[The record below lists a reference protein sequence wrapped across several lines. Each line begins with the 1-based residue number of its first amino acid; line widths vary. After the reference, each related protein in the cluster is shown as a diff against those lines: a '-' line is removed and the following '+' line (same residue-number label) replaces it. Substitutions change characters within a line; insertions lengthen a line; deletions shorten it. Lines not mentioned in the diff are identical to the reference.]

1 MMAAAGCGSATAA
14 AIGGQVG
21 TAAPRGRFPGRPWS
35 SRSRLRSEKRWQ
47 LDRSGAEADDVTNA
61 GGPRPTSLVLS
72 LNEDQSH
79 LRLLGIESNHKS
91 LAEAG
96 YSSSGSEEGDDFT
109 GFESDRKGYKGPV
122 RSRHNPSKSDP
133 VQTKSKRI
141 REKPSLVVT
150 PKETEG
156 SPTPEEDA
164 PSSQEVH
171 CAIPPHAV
179 PSKDGRKGSKNKHSN
194 PAKEKR
200 PAKNGVALTPRI
212 TIKLVAKKTV
222 RKEKGGHLKSVE
234 KLKVKGLHFQSK
246 ANDVK
251 GDQISSAHV
260 KLKTETQ
267 ADEAQHL
274 NGTEDEG
281 GGGAIPARRRGR
293 SASKITEP
301 CVQSGAKIGEV
312 DDQKSEGGIKSTGKQ
327 DIALE
332 SGNAAPKT
340 DIKKFKRKER
350 TTEVSTEVNKL
361 VIRRSR
367 TTNPPSETH
376 EGLVTESKNQ
386 SNEKVCLAESLLEV
400 SRIEEAKPPPRKSK
414 RKQSK
419 AHQEE
424 KMVTEIHVP
433 LATEPK
439 KPIVESNDGLAFKND
454 DDIIGIPSFKLI
466 KIRNPKL
473 EGSSR
478 SDSKG
483 SSRKKKRSKFVWTLT
498 LVKGKIKDT
507 QVQGSGNTVKGTEK
521 QRSTTELDKDS
532 LFEPSVIKSVENP
545 EEREAT
551 SFTTSRDAEHTH
563 NEKSS
568 KKKTKETLSL
578 EEKSSLH
585 VEVGQVT
592 QPHPEE
598 ATQTDCGDTVA
609 KVVPP
614 LQIKKVSSPGKPK
627 RSKPS
632 FLIHQTSPAPEEK
645 KILVNTKDSSEI
657 LEENVFLSDTNA
669 VPTPKARRRRLAK
682 MSTPR
687 KKRGSH
693 KPWTTH
699 KHKLQSSP
707 NVEHPSD
714 VPASEAEPQINE
726 VLKTDEVETSVSKPR
741 RRRSSS
747 VPVRKRPGKTQ
758 MLPEPTE
765 SPNTELAPSEP
776 QTEVST
782 LSVVSKPRRRNST
795 LSIRNKSKIP
805 TSSETPVI
813 EMAPFEQQTEEVS
826 TLSVVSKPRRRTSS
840 LSIRKK
846 SRKTPSS
853 ETPITEMAPFEP
865 QTEEVSTLSVVS
877 KPRSASSLSIRK
889 KSRKTPTS
897 SETQITEM
905 APFEPQTEE
914 VSTLSVVSKPRSAS
928 SLSIRKK
935 SRKTPTSSE
944 TPITEM
950 APFEPQTEEVSTL
963 SVVSKPRSASS
974 LSIKKKSRK
983 TPTSSETPITE
994 MAPFEPQT
1002 EEVSTLSVVSK
1013 PRSASSLSIRKK
1025 SRKTPTSSE
1034 TPITEMAPFEPQ
1046 TEEVSTLSVVSKPRR
1061 ASSLSIRK
1069 KSRKTPTSS
1078 ETPITEMAPFEPQT
1092 EEVSTLS
1099 VVSKPRSASSLS
1111 IRKKSRKTPTSSET
1125 PITEMAPFEPQTEEV
1140 STLSV
1145 VSKPRRASSL
1155 SIRKKSRKTPTSSET
1170 PITEMAPFEPQT
1182 EEISTLSVVSKSRR
1196 RRNLSLSIRKKSK
1209 TSTSSATPNIEV
1221 ARSETLTLADTQP
1234 VVKVDQET
1242 QSIESGKVL
1251 LLEPPVIEKT
1261 EPRRHRSLFK
1271 HGKKKQRALIGQ
1283 RQKQTQR
1290 PRGRKSDESK
1300 SPESKVPETVEEVDL
1315 KEVFSP
1321 EAASIPAR
1329 SKLIGILKT
1338 KYRRK
1343 KVPNSRLQFLGTK
1356 RPRARP
1362 KTLSK
1367 QVEVDLA
1374 QHILEEQDIQDTVD
1388 DEPQSDAFD
1397 EQHGKSKYLKNI
1409 KHFIMPVV
1417 SVRSSRVIKT
1427 PQRFMDDA
1435 GMSVLPRRNSPK
1447 KGQLFGLHPRT
1458 GRKREDG
1465 TGRELTPDL
1474 PVDEEEF
1481 LNEAQLDVDMFSTQ
1495 ELEQETT
1502 DVSDCLSSG
1511 KPSGKR
1517 KSLLRNPS
1525 FKWHVPGESGEEV
1538 YTLDKTLQSKYETL
1552 LLSKEFQIAS
1562 DQSTESQEVQKKR
1575 PCRFNKQTSH
1585 LNMYKRLKKLQPG
1598 LPKKRRKN
1606 VMTDGVCNTLQSSV
1620 HMLAEGLDDEVKSI
1634 CLKKHTTITA
1644 PSKPKSKQG
1653 KSKLKIEDLD
1663 SPGVVRKVS
1672 VCVRTMNSKFLTF
1685 QYGEREELTE
1695 EDKTN
1700 AENVIAEARKL
1711 EPQELHLNMIAEP
1724 DRAAAEE
1731 KGATQRVRFT
1741 GANKRM
1747 FNLLKKAK
1755 VQLNKIDQQKQLKSS
1770 GLLSGPAGS
1779 RDAAGKR
1786 QRRKP
1791 KEQLEPV
1798 ASNMTDPPL
1807 SQEFRRAG
1815 GPRIKHVCRAAA
1827 VVLGQPRALVPE
1839 DMIPRLS
1846 ALPLHERTG
1855 ISPSGKNQGGRSP
1868 SGPDSPGLPDQ
1879 KVTKVRKS
1887 GAGFAKQKSL
1897 GPFGLRSRRCGI
1909 CKGCNH
1915 EEDCGECMNCLD
1927 KPKFGGPNTK
1937 RQCCIYKRCDQIEDR
1952 KARRLSGKFPGGP
1965 GNRRRHS
1972 LSVGQSSNEEVDGME
1987 VGDSQSP
1994 SVRKQPRRCVKP
2006 RSYFDLL
2013 DYDSDLEIT
2022 VGSNSASPGRRRGPG
2037 PRIQDFVSL
2046 DGFLG
2051 DLSDDGLRHRRLHH
2065 RVPPCRRKT
2074 DKNPMEQMPPSVLAA
2089 LANGFD
2095 QREREPSEPTHKIG
2109 VDFKEDCDLQNV
2121 WMMGGLSILTSVPIM
2136 PPCVCLLCASKGQQE
2151 QMLYCQVCCDP
2162 FHRFCL
2168 EATDRPSEENWC
2180 CRRCK
2185 CCHICGR
2192 KNKHS
2197 KPLLECDRCQNCY
2210 HPSCLGPNYPKP
2222 NRRRKAWV
2230 CMTCIRCKSCGVTPG
2245 KSWDTEWNHDKGL
2258 CPDCTKLHD
2267 QGNYCPICFK
2277 CYEDSDY
2284 DSQMMQCATCNHWV
2298 HAKCEDLTGDLYEIL
2313 SSLPESVAYSCRP
2326 CSQSQPSPWREL
2338 LHMELRAGV
2347 EKVLACL
2354 LTSTLT
2360 QHLITCS
2367 QCVTLVDPDSGAE
2380 GQPACDLRAVGKKFD
2395 KGLYTTLKSFHEDV
2409 VQVVRRRLDQEES
2422 LPEDERPT
2430 AVARSYY
2437 LKLLEEVFNW
2447 FNSQDP
2453 KVWDPRSKD
2462 LPIGMLSH
2470 AVQPPT
2476 TEHVYAQWR
2485 EREELRSR
2493 APLGSLQTENV
2504 PRLEV
2509 KQEEVPH
2516 PTTPLISEPT
2526 RGLHFRKNR
2535 AFRLN
2540 KLKGKRGRAGRQSM
2554 SEGRPFKSEGRLS
2567 KADLDTGWSK
2577 DDGRQCSLC
2586 QKYGDAKSNEAGRL
2600 LYLGQNEW
2608 AHINCSMWSAEVFEE
2623 DNGSLMHVH
2632 SAVARGR
2639 FMRCER
2645 CNHTGATVG
2654 CCLTS
2659 CQSNYHF
2666 MCARSRNCVF
2676 QDDKK
2681 VYCYKHR
2688 DLISDKIITGQGFE
2702 VNRRMYVDFDGISLR
2717 RKFLTGLEPENI
2729 NLMIGSLQI
2738 EKLGMLTELS
2748 AKQGKLFPVGYRCSR
2763 WYWSTVNPLRRCKYT
2778 CTIREVRPPVPEK
2791 PAEEMPDKGEN
2802 STIAHSPCAQ
2812 SESDAQEVDVAH
2824 SRPTTP
2830 SFSAPLP
2837 KPDQG
2842 ARPKIRRPAGGL
2854 FRPLPSPGATKSKPH
2869 HILTISDLEE
2879 TRRPR
2884 RHSPHSQ
2891 TRRDMSSP
2899 PLGSPTGSGLI
2910 TLRTGGSMHP
2920 KASVPTSPLFPLG
2933 ATDIL
2938 LTSPSARPVGGRS
2951 ASSARCPGNMTHST
2965 SGLFPQ
2971 PPWEDSVG
2979 SFPCLSLSPTVQHS
2993 PRPRLSFDLNQSD
3006 SVEVPHNFLASPEP
3020 EDNPA
3025 PNSASP
3031 LRGSF
3036 TQFHEDSDV
3045 ALVSELKTELEIE
3058 ETLVNE
3064 GVAMNCGAQI
3074 DVEGDDNQEEFWE
3087 PEVRKRKTR
3096 TALTRSAASTR
3107 QDWGNTSSDEDMEH
3121 YFDFSHTVV
3130 SRTGARDPPQAPAS
3144 PSSRSIP
3151 QLDGV
3156 DDGTESDAS
3165 VTTTDGAQK
3174 LKSASQVQNPAQTH
3188 APPEVK
3194 ITTNGLSADPG
3205 SPVPDQSPLSNPFK
3219 STTRVFLPATKP
3231 PPAYRPHDPSKAFNA
3246 TQLARTELDSVTLAP
3261 TEILP
3266 EARRP
3271 AAVDPS
3277 TTYSPADVNTT
3288 PLQLYTFPTP
3298 VEQKNSVPS
3307 LDSHKPVLIA
3317 PLQGTLLDFVHTKVP
3332 DTVYPEDL
3340 FQVSGLDF
3348 VPGAPLVLES
3358 CDPPSPSTC
3367 FTELLPV
3374 QVDAPME
3381 THQPQ
3386 DPKDL
3391 FLDSN
3396 SGHFVSPTDG
3406 SAIYMNHLTES
3417 SRDPSLSSSQG
3428 TLLEL
3433 LQPSSLISSD
3443 FPNPSVAQ
3451 MNPLQMSPSVQSS
3464 LPGFNTSRPPLSSI
3478 SLQPLTSSQGS
3489 TVLPPMETFCTKL
3502 SAPIPDSALPHLS
3515 SQIDPILSATSSV
3528 RLPSYGSVSLP
3539 IFSTQSQAMVSTA
3552 ITIVSSS
3559 PSVSS
3564 LSDALSTQCHPMLS
3578 SLQHSSAPVMING
3591 YSSTSLQKEAAM
3603 GHTISINFSTPR
3615 PPLEPQQPVLTQG
3628 LPGHAILTVK
3638 EVGGPNVDPTP
3649 HVLLVNRLG
3658 QIFVKNPESN
3668 TFQLPSQSCPS
3679 YNCVTQIAS
3688 LLQSNALSATLAAA
3702 GTMSTPVTGT
3712 AMPTHVPRMA
3722 TPVVQ
3727 NPGTI
3732 TQLLTHNSNGTVA
3745 ATAVKKPRKN
3755 ASVSADG
3762 AIPGMKKPRKKKEPS
3777 TTSKREKSDKAAD
3790 LFEFAGQ
3797 DGSSSMTK
3805 TESAQAIINQAMAS
3819 NYTPNRTGPRILS
3832 PSTFRNNP
3840 SLKSVVLPPGL
3851 LIEPEL
3857 AAPTLSVSTPR
3868 PSRAHVRM
3876 KRVSSLSD
3884 RIGATKKSKTDF
3896 LEPEPPSAK
3905 EDLSVPKDSFAAVS
3919 SRAGGVRIKTPTVKG
3934 VLDLDK
3940 LKEEHLSDSECTRPG
3955 PWDRLS
3961 IPRFGGDM
3969 GKQNWDTVGRSALT
3983 DWNKYSGAVSCSDD
3997 ELLPSDED
4005 DECPPSRDQPHL
4017 RFEIKSDDGFSVEAD
4032 SIEVAWRAVIDCVQE
4047 ARAGAR
4053 LRQLSF
4059 SGMTGVRMLGLLHDT
4074 VVFLVEQLQG
4084 ARRCHSHA
4092 FRFFK
4097 QISQEE
4103 DLPVNPSGC
4112 ARSEVYLRKSTFD
4125 MFNFLA
4131 SQHRQLPDINPYD
4144 EEEDEVPL
4152 KSTRRATSLEL
4163 PMAMRFRHLERT
4175 SKEAVGVYRSA
4186 IHGRGLFCKR
4196 NIDAQEMVIEYA
4208 GIVIRSVLTDKRE
4221 KYYDGKG
4228 IGCYMFRIDD
4238 FDVVDATMHG
4248 NAARF
4253 INHSCEPNCY
4263 SRVIN
4268 VEGQKHIVI
4277 FALRKI
4283 YRGEELTYDYK
4294 FPIEDPASKLNC
4306 NCGARKCRRFLN

>member
-1 MMAAAGCGSATAA
+1 
-14 AIGGQVG
+14 
-21 TAAPRGRFPGRPWS
+21 
-35 SRSRLRSEKRWQ
+35 
-47 LDRSGAEADDVTNA
+47 
-61 GGPRPTSLVLS
+61 
-72 LNEDQSH
+72 
-79 LRLLGIESNHKS
+79 
-91 LAEAG
+91 
-96 YSSSGSEEGDDFT
+96 
-109 GFESDRKGYKGPV
+109 
-122 RSRHNPSKSDP
+122 
-133 VQTKSKRI
+133 
-141 REKPSLVVT
+141 
-150 PKETEG
+150 
-156 SPTPEEDA
+156 
-164 PSSQEVH
+164 
-171 CAIPPHAV
+171 
-179 PSKDGRKGSKNKHSN
+179 
-194 PAKEKR
+194 
-200 PAKNGVALTPRI
+200 
-212 TIKLVAKKTV
+212 
-222 RKEKGGHLKSVE
+222 
-234 KLKVKGLHFQSK
+234 
-246 ANDVK
+246 
-251 GDQISSAHV
+251 
-260 KLKTETQ
+260 
-267 ADEAQHL
+267 
-274 NGTEDEG
+274 
-281 GGGAIPARRRGR
+281 
-293 SASKITEP
+293 
-301 CVQSGAKIGEV
+301 
-312 DDQKSEGGIKSTGKQ
+312 
-327 DIALE
+327 
-332 SGNAAPKT
+332 
-340 DIKKFKRKER
+340 
-350 TTEVSTEVNKL
+350 
-361 VIRRSR
+361 
-367 TTNPPSETH
+367 
-376 EGLVTESKNQ
+376 
-386 SNEKVCLAESLLEV
+386 
-400 SRIEEAKPPPRKSK
+400 
-414 RKQSK
+414 
-419 AHQEE
+419 
-424 KMVTEIHVP
+424 
-433 LATEPK
+433 
-439 KPIVESNDGLAFKND
+439 
-454 DDIIGIPSFKLI
+454 
-466 KIRNPKL
+466 
-473 EGSSR
+473 
-478 SDSKG
+478 
-483 SSRKKKRSKFVWTLT
+483 
-498 LVKGKIKDT
+498 
-507 QVQGSGNTVKGTEK
+507 
-521 QRSTTELDKDS
+521 
-532 LFEPSVIKSVENP
+532 
-545 EEREAT
+545 
-551 SFTTSRDAEHTH
+551 
-563 NEKSS
+563 
-568 KKKTKETLSL
+568 
-578 EEKSSLH
+578 
-585 VEVGQVT
+585 
-592 QPHPEE
+592 
-598 ATQTDCGDTVA
+598 
-609 KVVPP
+609 
-614 LQIKKVSSPGKPK
+614 
-627 RSKPS
+627 
-632 FLIHQTSPAPEEK
+632 
-645 KILVNTKDSSEI
+645 
-657 LEENVFLSDTNA
+657 
-669 VPTPKARRRRLAK
+669 
-682 MSTPR
+682 
-687 KKRGSH
+687 
-693 KPWTTH
+693 
-699 KHKLQSSP
+699 
-707 NVEHPSD
+707 
-714 VPASEAEPQINE
+714 
-726 VLKTDEVETSVSKPR
+726 
-741 RRRSSS
+741 
-747 VPVRKRPGKTQ
+747 

-776 QTEVST
+776 QTEKVST
-782 LSVVSKPRRRNST
+782 LSVSKPRRRNPS
-795 LSIRNKSKIP
+795 LSIRKKSKTP
-805 TSSETPVI
+805 TSSETPNT
-813 EMAPFEQQTEEVS
+813 EMAPFEPQTEEFSTLSVSKPRRRTSSLSIRKKSRKTPTSSETPNTEMAPSEQQTEEVS

-846 SRKTPSS
+846 S
-853 ETPITEMAPFEP
+853 
-865 QTEEVSTLSVVS
+865 
-877 KPRSASSLSIRK
+877 
-889 KSRKTPTS
+889 
-897 SETQITEM
+897 
-905 APFEPQTEE
+905 
-914 VSTLSVVSKPRSAS
+914 
-928 SLSIRKK
+928 
-935 SRKTPTSSE
+935 KTPTSSE
-944 TPITEM
+944 TPNTEM
-950 APFEPQTEEVSTL
+950 AP
-963 SVVSKPRSASS
+963 SK
-974 LSIKKKSRK
+974 
-983 TPTSSETPITE
+983 
-994 MAPFEPQT
+994 Q
-1002 EEVSTLSVVSK
+1002 
-1013 PRSASSLSIRKK
+1013 
-1025 SRKTPTSSE
+1025 
-1034 TPITEMAPFEPQ
+1034 Q

-1061 ASSLSIRK
+1061 RTSSLSIRK
-1069 KSRKTPTSS
+1069 KSKTPTSS
-1078 ETPITEMAPFEPQT
+1078 ETPNTEMAP
-1092 EEVSTLS
+1092 
-1099 VVSKPRSASSLS
+1099 
-1111 IRKKSRKTPTSSET
+1111 SEQ
-1125 PITEMAPFEPQTEEV
+1125 QTEEV

-1145 VSKPRRASSL
+1145 VSKPRRRTSSL
-1155 SIRKKSRKTPTSSET
+1155 SIRKKSKTPISSET
-1170 PITEMAPFEPQT
+1170 PNIEFARTEQQT
-1182 EEISTLSVVSKSRR
+1182 EISTLSVVSKSRR
-1196 RRNLSLSIRKKSK
+1196 RRHFSFSIRKKSK
-1209 TSTSSATPNIEV
+1209 TPTSSETPNIEL
-1221 ARSETLTLADTQP
+1221 AQSEPVTLADTQP
-1234 VVKVDQET
+1234 AVKVEPET
-1242 QSIESGKVL
+1242 QPIESGKVL

-1261 EPRRHRSLFK
+1261 EPCRHRSLFK
-1271 HGKKKQRALIGQ
+1271 HGKKKRRALIGQ
-1283 RQKQTQR
+1283 RQKQRQR
-1290 PRGRKSDESK
+1290 SSGRKSDESK
-1300 SPESKVPETVEEVDL
+1300 SSESKVPETVEEVDL
-1315 KEVFSP
+1315 KEVSSP
-1321 EAASIPAR
+1321 EAASTPAS

-1343 KVPNSRLQFLGTK
+1343 KVPNSSLQFLGTK

-1367 QVEVDLA
+1367 QVEMDLA
-1374 QHILEEQDIQDTVD
+1374 KQILEEQDIKDTVD
-1388 DEPQSDAFD
+1388 DEPPSDASD
-1397 EQHGKSKYLKNI
+1397 DQHGKSKYLKNI

-1465 TGRELTPDL
+1465 TGREFTPDL
-1474 PVDEEEF
+1474 PIDEEEF
-1481 LNEAQLDVDMFSTQ
+1481 LNEAQLDVDLFSTQ
-1495 ELEQETT
+1495 ELKQETT

-1511 KPSGKR
+1511 KQSGKR
-1517 KSLLRNPS
+1517 KTLLRNPS

-1538 YTLDKTLQSKYETL
+1538 YTLDKTLQSEYETL

-1562 DQSTESQEVQKKR
+1562 DPSTNPQEVQKKKR
-1575 PCRFNKQTSH
+1575 PFKFNKQASH
-1585 LNMYKRLKKLQPG
+1585 LKMYNRLKKLQPG
-1598 LPKKRRKN
+1598 LPKRRRKN

-1620 HMLAEGLDDEVKSI
+1620 HVLAEGLDDEVKSI
-1634 CLKKHTTITA
+1634 CLKKRPTITA

-1685 QYGEREELTE
+1685 QYGEHEELTE
-1695 EDKTN
+1695 EDKTK
-1700 AENVIAEARKL
+1700 AENVISEAGKL
-1711 EPQELHLNMIAEP
+1711 EPQELHLDMIAEA
-1724 DRAAAEE
+1724 DRATAEE
-1731 KGATQRVRFT
+1731 KGATQRVCFT

-1770 GLLSGPAGS
+1770 GLLSGPAGF

-1791 KEQLEPV
+1791 KEQLEPA

-1855 ISPSGKNQGGRSP
+1855 ISPSGKNQGGRSL
-1868 SGPDSPGLPDQ
+1868 SGPDSPVLPDQ

-1909 CKGCNH
+1909 CNGCNH

-1952 KARRLSGKFPGGP
+1952 KARRLSGKFPRAP
-1965 GNRRRHS
+1965 VKRRRHC
-1972 LSVGQSSNEEVDGME
+1972 LSVVQSSNEVDGME

-2051 DLSDDGLRHRRLHH
+2051 DLSDDGVRHRRLHH
-2065 RVPPCRRKT
+2065 RVPPGRRKT
-2074 DKNPMEQMPPSVLAA
+2074 DKNPLEQTPPSVLAA

-2151 QMLYCQVCCDP
+2151 QMLYCQVCCEP

-2168 EATDRPSEENWC
+2168 EPTERPSEENKENWC

-2222 NRRRKAWV
+2222 NKRRKAWV

-2326 CSQSQPSPWREL
+2326 CSQSQPSAWREL

-2360 QHLITCS
+2360 QHLIACS
-2367 QCVTLVDPDSGAE
+2367 QCVTQVDPDSGAE

-2395 KGLYTTLKSFHEDV
+2395 KGLYTTLKSFHKDV

-2430 AVARSYY
+2430 ALARSYY

-2493 APLGSLQTENV
+2493 APLGTLQTEKI
-2504 PRLEV
+2504 PHLEV

-2516 PTTPLISEPT
+2516 PITPLTTEPT

-2540 KLKGKRGRAGRQSM
+2540 KLKGKRGRAGRPV
-2554 SEGRPFKSEGRLS
+2554 SEGRPSKSEGRLS
-2567 KADLDTGWSK
+2567 KADQDTGWSK

-2688 DLISDKIITGQGFE
+2688 DLISGKIITGQGFE

-2729 NLMIGSLQI
+2729 NLMIGSLRI

-2879 TRRPR
+2879 TRRPH

-2899 PLGSPTGSGLI
+2899 PLGSPTAPGLI
-2910 TLRTGGSMHP
+2910 TLRTGGSMHT

-2938 LTSPSARPVGGRS
+2938 LTSPSARPAGGRS
-2951 ASSARCPGNMTHST
+2951 ASSARCPST

-2979 SFPCLSLSPTVQHS
+2979 SFPSPGLSLSPNIQHS

-3025 PNSASP
+3025 PNSISP

-3036 TQFHEDSDV
+3036 IPFHENSDV
-3045 ALVSELKTELEIE
+3045 AMGSELKTELEIE

-3074 DVEGDDNQEEFWE
+3074 DVESDDNQEEFWE

-3096 TALTRSAASTR
+3096 KALTRSAASAR
-3107 QDWGNTSSDEDMEH
+3107 QDWGSTSSDEDMEH

-3130 SRTGARDPPQAPAS
+3130 SRTFSRDPPQAPAS

-3165 VTTTDGAQK
+3165 MTTTDGAQK
-3174 LKSASQVQNPAQTH
+3174 LMSASQVQNPAQTQDV
-3188 APPEVK
+3188 PPEVEM
-3194 ITTNGLSADPG
+3194 TTNGLGADSG
-3205 SPVPDQSPLSNPFK
+3205 SPVPDQSPISNPLK
-3219 STTRVFLPATKP
+3219 STTRVVLPATKP
-3231 PPAYRPHDPSKAFNA
+3231 PPAYRLHDPPKAFNA
-3246 TQLARTELDSVTLAP
+3246 TQLAGTELDSVTLAS
-3261 TEILP
+3261 TEISP

-3271 AAVDPS
+3271 TAVDSS

-3298 VEQKNSVPS
+3298 LEQQNSIPS
-3307 LDSHKPVLIA
+3307 LEAHEPVLIA
-3317 PLQGTLLDFVHTKVP
+3317 PLQGTLPDFVHTNMP

-3340 FQVSGLDF
+3340 FQGSGLDF
-3348 VPGAPLVLES
+3348 AHGAPLVLER

-3367 FTELLPV
+3367 FTELVSV

-3386 DPKDL
+3386 DAKNL

-3417 SRDPSLSSSQG
+3417 SGDPSLSSSQD

-3443 FPNPSVAQ
+3443 FPNPSVAP
-3451 MNPLQMSPSVQSS
+3451 MNPLQMSSSVLSS
-3464 LPGFNTSRPPLSSI
+3464 LPGFNPSRPPLTSI
-3478 SLQPLTSSQGS
+3478 SLKPLASSQGS

-3502 SAPIPDSALPHLS
+3502 SAPIPGSAIPHLS
-3515 SQIDPILSATSSV
+3515 SQIDPILSATSSIS
-3528 RLPSYGSVSLP
+3528 LPSYGSVSLP
-3539 IFSTQSQAMVSTA
+3539 ILSTQSQAMVSTA

-3559 PSVSS
+3559 SSICS
-3564 LSDALSTQCHPMLS
+3564 LSDSLSTQCHPMLS
-3578 SLQHSSAPVMING
+3578 SLQPSSAPVMING
-3591 YSSTSLQKEAAM
+3591 YSSTSLQKEATM

-3615 PPLEPQQPVLTQG
+3615 PPLEPQQTLLPQG

-3668 TFQLPSQSCPS
+3668 TFQLPSQSSPS

-3702 GTMSTPVTGT
+3702 GTMSTPGTGT

-3727 NPGTI
+3727 NPATI

-3755 ASVSADG
+3755 ASASADS
-3762 AIPGMKKPRKKKEPS
+3762 ATPGMKKPRKKKEPS
-3777 TTSKREKSDKAAD
+3777 TSRKKKSDKATD

-3851 LIEPEL
+3851 LIEPEP
-3857 AAPTLSVSTPR
+3857 AATTLSVSTPR
-3868 PSRAHVRM
+3868 PPRAHVRM

-3896 LEPEPPSAK
+3896 LEPEPPSYK

-3940 LKEEHLSDSECTRPG
+3940 LKEEHLSDSESTRPG

-3961 IPRFGGDM
+3961 IPRFGGDT
-3969 GKQNWDTVGRSALT
+3969 GKQQNWDTVGRSALT

-4059 SGMTGVRMLGLLHDT
+4059 SGMTGTHMLGLLHDT

-4084 ARRCHSHA
+4084 AHRCHSHA

>member
-14 AIGGQVG
+14 AIGAQGG

-47 LDRSGAEADDVTNA
+47 LGRSGTEADDATN
-61 GGPRPTSLVLS
+61 GGPRPSSLALS

-79 LRLLGIESNHKS
+79 LRLLGIEANHKS
-91 LAEAG
+91 LGEAG
-96 YSSSGSEEGDDFT
+96 YSSSGSEEVRAQIAAGGDDFR
-109 GFESDRKGYKGPV
+109 GFESDSKGYKGPL
-122 RSRHNPSKSDP
+122 RSRHNPSKSDA
-133 VQTKSKRI
+133 VKTKSKRI
-141 REKPSLVVT
+141 RDKPPLIV
-150 PKETEG
+150 
-156 SPTPEEDA
+156 SPEDPEETSTSKEDSR
-164 PSSQEVH
+164 SSQELH
-171 CAIPPHAV
+171 STISPDSGI
-179 PSKDGRKGSKNKHSN
+179 SKEARKGSKNKQSN
-194 PAKEKR
+194 PAKERR
-200 PAKNGVALTPRI
+200 PAKNGSPSTPRI

-222 RKEKGGHLKSVE
+222 RKEKGERQKSLE
-234 KLKVKGLHFQSK
+234 KLKIKGFQILSK
-246 ANDVK
+246 DKKVD
-251 GDQISSAHV
+251 GDQLSSAHV
-260 KLKTETQ
+260 KLKAETQ

-301 CVQSGAKIGEV
+301 SVQSGAKVDV
-312 DDQKSEGGIKSTGKQ
+312 DDQKSVCGRKSTRNQ
-327 DIALE
+327 EIALE
-332 SGNAAPKT
+332 SGNTEPKT
-340 DIKKFKRKER
+340 DVKKFKRKDRKTEIQ
-350 TTEVSTEVNKL
+350 TTEESTEVNKL

-367 TTNPPSETH
+367 TKSRSKTDGT
-376 EGLVTESKNQ
+376 LVTESENQ
-386 SNEKVCLAESLLEV
+386 SNDKVCLAESLLEV
-400 SRIEEAKPPPRKSK
+400 SRIEEAQSTSRKS
-414 RKQSK
+414 RHKQSK
-419 AHQEE
+419 KVHQE
-424 KMVTEIHVP
+424 KMVNEIHIP
-433 LATEPK
+433 LPTEPE
-439 KPIVESNDGLAFKND
+439 KPVVEFSDGLAFEND

-466 KIRNPKL
+466 KVRNPKL
-473 EGSSR
+473 EGSSWP
-478 SDSKG
+478 DSKG

-498 LVKGKIKDT
+498 LVKGKSDDT
-507 QVQGSGNTVKGTEK
+507 LVKGSVNTVKPTER
-521 QRSTTELDKDS
+521 QENTTEVDKAS
-532 LFEPSVIKSVENP
+532 LSESSEIKSVDNT
-545 EEREAT
+545 EEKVVT
-551 SFTTSRDAEHTH
+551 GDTTAGDAELKHLD
-563 NEKSS
+563 ELSS
-568 KKKTKETLSL
+568 IKKAAEILPV
-578 EEKSSLH
+578 EEKSIHH
-585 VEVGQVT
+585 VEEVT
-592 QPHPEE
+592 PQHPE
-598 ATQTDCGDTVA
+598 ATTHIDNGDTVA

-632 FLIHQTSPAPEEK
+632 FLIRQASLSPKVKEVEV
-645 KILVNTKDSSEI
+645 IMNDSGEGLEGTK
-657 LEENVFLSDTNA
+657 LSDAKA
-669 VPTPKARRRRLAK
+669 VPIPKARRRPAK
-682 MSTPR
+682 ISTPR

-693 KPWTTH
+693 KPWTSH
-699 KHKLQSSP
+699 KRKLKLSP
-707 NVEHPSD
+707 NPKDLSEEAPG
-714 VPASEAEPQINE
+714 EAEPHLEE
-726 VLKTDEVETSVSKPR
+726 VLKTEVLK
-741 RRRSSS
+741 
-747 VPVRKRPGKTQ
+747 G
-758 MLPEPTE
+758 
-765 SPNTELAPSEP
+765 
-776 QTEVST
+776 EVST
-782 LSVVSKPRRRNST
+782 LSVVSKPRRTSNLSSKKRSGKT
-795 LSIRNKSKIP
+795 LVLSEP
-805 TSSETPVI
+805 AETPNI
-813 EMAPFEQQTEEVS
+813 EMAPSEPQTLVS
-826 TLSVVSKPRRRTSS
+826 TLSVVSKSRRR
-840 LSIRKK
+840 RN
-846 SRKTPSS
+846 
-853 ETPITEMAPFEP
+853 
-865 QTEEVSTLSVVS
+865 
-877 KPRSASSLSIRK
+877 SSLSIRK
-889 KSRKTPTS
+889 KSRKTPTF
-897 SETQITEM
+897 SEPAEIPNTEL
-905 APFEPQTEE
+905 APLEP
-914 VSTLSVVSKPRSAS
+914 V
-928 SLSIRKK
+928 
-935 SRKTPTSSE
+935 
-944 TPITEM
+944 
-950 APFEPQTEEVSTL
+950 
-963 SVVSKPRSASS
+963 
-974 LSIKKKSRK
+974 
-983 TPTSSETPITE
+983 
-994 MAPFEPQT
+994 
-1002 EEVSTLSVVSK
+1002 
-1013 PRSASSLSIRKK
+1013 
-1025 SRKTPTSSE
+1025 
-1034 TPITEMAPFEPQ
+1034 
-1046 TEEVSTLSVVSKPRR
+1046 
-1061 ASSLSIRK
+1061 
-1069 KSRKTPTSS
+1069 
-1078 ETPITEMAPFEPQT
+1078 
-1092 EEVSTLS
+1092 
-1099 VVSKPRSASSLS
+1099 
-1111 IRKKSRKTPTSSET
+1111 
-1125 PITEMAPFEPQTEEV
+1125 
-1140 STLSV
+1140 
-1145 VSKPRRASSL
+1145 
-1155 SIRKKSRKTPTSSET
+1155 
-1170 PITEMAPFEPQT
+1170 
-1182 EEISTLSVVSKSRR
+1182 
-1196 RRNLSLSIRKKSK
+1196 
-1209 TSTSSATPNIEV
+1209 
-1221 ARSETLTLADTQP
+1221 ADTQLE
-1234 VVKVDQET
+1234 VKVEPET
-1242 QSIESGKVL
+1242 QPIDSGETPVL
-1251 LLEPPVIEKT
+1251 ELPVNTQPEAC
-1261 EPRRHRSLFK
+1261 PLRSLVK
-1271 HGKKKQRALIGQ
+1271 NVKKKRRTLIGQ
-1283 RQKQTQR
+1283 RQKQRQR
-1290 PRGRKSDESK
+1290 HRERKSDESK
-1300 SPESKVPETVEEVDL
+1300 SPEGTLTEVVEKVDL
-1315 KEVFSP
+1315 KEVPFT
-1321 EAASIPAR
+1321 EAGSKPAS

-1343 KVPNSRLQFLGTK
+1343 KVPNSSLHFLGSK
-1356 RPRARP
+1356 RPRPRP

-1367 QVEVDLA
+1367 QVEIDVTKPV
-1374 QHILEEQDIQDTVD
+1374 LEEQEEKGPM
-1388 DEPQSDAFD
+1388 DEEIHSDAFED
-1397 EQHGKSKYLKNI
+1397 QPGKSKYLKNI

-1417 SVRSSRVIKT
+1417 SARSSRVIKT

-1435 GMSVLPRRNSPK
+1435 GMSVLPRRNSLK
-1447 KGQLFGLHPRT
+1447 KGQLFGLNPRT
-1458 GRKREDG
+1458 GKKREDG

-1474 PVDEEEF
+1474 PINDDDF
-1481 LNEAQLDVDMFSTQ
+1481 LSEAQLDVDLFSTQ

-1502 DVSDCLSSG
+1502 VVTDTLSSE
-1511 KPSGKR
+1511 KQSGKR

-1538 YTLDKTLQSKYETL
+1538 YTLDKTLQSEYETL
-1552 LLSKEFQIAS
+1552 LLSKEFQMAS
-1562 DQSTESQEVQKKR
+1562 DPSTDPRKVQKKKK
-1575 PCRFNKQTSH
+1575 PYKFNKQTSH
-1585 LNMYKRLKKLQPG
+1585 LKMYKRLKKLQPG
-1598 LPKKRRKN
+1598 LPRKKRKN
-1606 VMTDGVCNTLQSSV
+1606 LMLDGVCNSLQSSV
-1620 HMLAEGLDDEVKSI
+1620 DVLAEGLDDEVKSI
-1634 CLKKHTTITA
+1634 CLKKRPIITA
-1644 PSKPKSKQG
+1644 PSKLKSKQG

-1672 VCVRTMNSKFLTF
+1672 VCVRTMNSKFLTL
-1685 QYGEREELTE
+1685 QYGEQEALTE
-1695 EDKTN
+1695 EDKIN
-1700 AENVIAEARKL
+1700 AASLLAAEKL
-1711 EPQELHLNMIAEP
+1711 EPQELDLDTIAEA
-1724 DRAAAEE
+1724 DRVVAEE
-1731 KGATQRVRFT
+1731 KGASQRVRLT

-1747 FNLLKKAK
+1747 FNLLRKAK
-1755 VQLNKIDQQKQLKSS
+1755 VQLIKIDQQKQLKSS
-1770 GLLSGPAGS
+1770 GLLSGGAGS
-1779 RDAAGKR
+1779 REAAGKR
-1786 QRRKP
+1786 RRRKP
-1791 KEQLEPV
+1791 KEQLEPAALNV
-1798 ASNMTDPPL
+1798 INPPH

-1855 ISPSGKNQGGRSP
+1855 ISPSGTNQGGRFP

-1915 EEDCGECMNCLD
+1915 EVDCGECMNCLD

-1937 RQCCIYKRCDQIEDR
+1937 RQCCIFKRCDQIEER
-1952 KARRLSGKFPGGP
+1952 KARRLSGKFSKGP
-1965 GNRRRHS
+1965 GKRRRHS
-1972 LSVGQSSNEEVDGME
+1972 VSGGQSSNEDVDGME
-1987 VGDSQSP
+1987 AGDSQSP
-1994 SVRKQPRRCVKP
+1994 SVRKQPRRLVKP

-2022 VGSNSASPGRRRGPG
+2022 VGSNFSSPGRRRGPG
-2037 PRIQDFVSL
+2037 PRSQDFVSL

-2051 DLSDDGLRHRRLHH
+2051 DLSDDGTRQRRLHH
-2065 RVPPCRRKT
+2065 RVPPARRKT
-2074 DKNPMEQMPPSVLAA
+2074 DKVVMADKAGVLHWPQQSHPSQAQRRPTGLWGGGVDSWLDDDDQGEGESQGLLAEQLLLLQMMQFPSQPQSDQELSSSYPEDQGSPHPWGQLTCTGALMGWLRNPLEQTPPSVLAA

-2095 QREREPSEPTHKIG
+2095 QREREPSEPTHKIR
-2109 VDFKEDCDLQNV
+2109 VDFKEDCNIQNV
-2121 WMMGGLSILTSVPIM
+2121 WSMGGLSILTSVPLM
-2136 PPCVCLLCASKGQQE
+2136 PPCVCLLCASKGQHE
-2151 QMLYCQVCCDP
+2151 QMLYCQVCCEP

-2168 EATDRPSEENWC
+2168 DPTERPSEEHKENWC

-2185 CCHICGR
+2185 CCHVCGR

-2222 NRRRKAWV
+2222 NKRKKAWV

-2245 KSWDTEWNHDKGL
+2245 KSWDTEWNHEKGL

-2277 CYEDSDY
+2277 CYEDNDY

-2298 HAKCEDLTGDLYEIL
+2298 HAKCEDLTDDLYEIL
-2313 SSLPESVAYSCRP
+2313 SSLPESVVYSCRP
-2326 CSQSQPSPWREL
+2326 CSQSQPSSWREL

-2360 QHLITCS
+2360 QHLVACP
-2367 QCVTLVDPDSGAE
+2367 QCVTQVDPDSGVE
-2380 GQPACDLRAVGKKFD
+2380 GRPACDLRAVGKKFD

-2409 VQVVRRRLDQEES
+2409 VQVVRRRLEQEES
-2422 LPEDERPT
+2422 GAEHERPT
-2430 AVARSYY
+2430 ALARSYY

-2453 KVWDPRSKD
+2453 KVWDPRYKD

-2470 AVQPPT
+2470 AIQPPN

-2485 EREELRSR
+2485 EREEVRSR
-2493 APLGSLQTENV
+2493 APLGTLQTGNV

-2516 PTTPLISEPT
+2516 PTTPLTTELS

-2535 AFRLN
+2535 ALRLN
-2540 KLKGKRGRAGRQSM
+2540 KLKGRKGRAGRPS
-2554 SEGRPFKSEGRLS
+2554 KSEGWQS
-2567 KADLDTGWSK
+2567 KADVDTGWSK

-2608 AHINCSMWSAEVFEE
+2608 AHVNCSMWSAEVFEE
-2623 DNGSLMHVH
+2623 ENGSLMHVH

-2688 DLISDKIITGQGFE
+2688 DLISGKIITGQGFE
-2702 VNRRMYVDFDGISLR
+2702 VNRRVYVDFEGISLR

-2729 NLMIGSLQI
+2729 NLMIGSLLI
-2738 EKLGMLTELS
+2738 EKLGILTELS
-2748 AKQGKLFPVGYRCSR
+2748 AKRGKLFPVGYQCSR

-2791 PAEEMPDKGEN
+2791 PVEEMPDQGQN
-2802 STIAHSPCAQ
+2802 STIAHSPCPQ
-2812 SESDAQEVDVAH
+2812 SESEAQEVDIAQ

-2830 SFSAPLP
+2830 SFLAPLP
-2837 KPDQG
+2837 KLEQG
-2842 ARPKIRRPAGGL
+2842 ARPKIRRPAGGM
-2854 FRPLPSPGATKSKPH
+2854 FRPLPSPGTAKSKPH

-2891 TRRDMSSP
+2891 TRRDMSSS
-2899 PLGSPTGSGLI
+2899 PLGTPTGIGPI
-2910 TLRTGGSMHP
+2910 TLRAGCSMHP
-2920 KASVPTSPLFPLG
+2920 KASVPTSSLFPLG
-2933 ATDIL
+2933 ATDNL
-2938 LTSPSARPVGGRS
+2938 LNSPSVRSVGGRS
-2951 ASSARCPGNMTHST
+2951 ASSARCPGNIMTHTT
-2965 SGLFPQ
+2965 SGLFPHA
-2971 PPWEDSVG
+2971 PWEDSVG
-2979 SFPCLSLSPTVQHS
+2979 SFPSSGLSLSPTIQHS

-3020 EDNPA
+3020 EDNA
-3025 PNSASP
+3025 AANGNSP
-3031 LRGSF
+3031 LRDAVGPQKSEF
-3036 TQFHEDSDV
+3036 PFPPIHEDSDM
-3045 ALVSELKTELEIE
+3045 AMGSDLKTELEIE

-3074 DVEGDDNQEEFWE
+3074 DVEGEENQEEFWGRE
-3087 PEVRKRKTR
+3087 SEVRKRRTR
-3096 TALTRSAASTR
+3096 SAMTRSAASAR

-3121 YFDFSHTVV
+3121 YFDFSRTVV
-3130 SRTGARDPPQAPAS
+3130 SRTVAQAPSS
-3144 PSSRSIP
+3144 PSSRPIP

-3165 VTTTDGAQK
+3165 VTTTDGAPKRKNARQTPNP
-3174 LKSASQVQNPAQTH
+3174 VQMLDIL
-3188 APPEVK
+3188 PE
-3194 ITTNGLSADPG
+3194 IEMTSNGLSAV
-3205 SPVPDQSPLSNPFK
+3205 SESLVPEASPLSHSSNY
-3219 STTRVFLPATKP
+3219 SARDVFSITKP
-3231 PPAYRPHDPSKAFNA
+3231 PPSYVCQN
-3246 TQLARTELDSVTLAP
+3246 P
-3261 TEILP
+3261 TEISP
-3266 EARRP
+3266 EAQRP
-3271 AAVDPS
+3271 ALVGPS
-3277 TTYSPADVNTT
+3277 PTYNPMDGNSV
-3288 PLQLYTFPTP
+3288 PLQLYNFPTSCL
-3298 VEQKNSVPS
+3298 QQQNSTPQFETQEPI
-3307 LDSHKPVLIA
+3307 LTA
-3317 PLQGTLLDFVHTKVP
+3317 PLQGTLPDITDTKAPVP
-3332 DTVYPEDL
+3332 VYPEDL
-3340 FQVSGLDF
+3340 FQGSGLDF
-3348 VPGAPLVLES
+3348 PSGAPLVLER
-3358 CDPPSPSTC
+3358 CDPPSPSAC
-3367 FTELLPV
+3367 FTELVPV
-3374 QVDAPME
+3374 QEDTPIE
-3381 THQPQ
+3381 THRRQA
-3386 DPKDL
+3386 PKDL

-3406 SAIYMNHLTES
+3406 PAIYMNHLTES
-3417 SRDPSLSSSQG
+3417 SGDPSLTDSVSSNQD

-3443 FPNPSVAQ
+3443 FPNPCVAPTD
-3451 MNPLQMSPSVQSS
+3451 PLRISHSVQSS
-3464 LPGFNTSRPPLSSI
+3464 LPGFNPSVPPLTTI
-3478 SLQPLTSSQGS
+3478 SLQPLTSQGS
-3489 TVLPPMETFCTKL
+3489 TVLPPMETFCSKL
-3502 SAPIPDSALPHLS
+3502 SAPIPGSAIPPLS
-3515 SQIDPILSATSSV
+3515 SNLASQIDPILSATSSV
-3528 RLPSYGSVSLP
+3528 SLPSYGSVSLP

-3552 ITIVSSS
+3552 ITIVSSC
-3559 PSVSS
+3559 PSISS
-3564 LSDALSTQCHPMLS
+3564 LSDALSTQCQPMLS
-3578 SLQHSSAPVMING
+3578 SLQPSSTPVMVNG
-3591 YSSTSLQKEAAM
+3591 YSSSVQKEATT

-3615 PPLEPQQPVLTQG
+3615 PPLEPQHPLLPQA

-3702 GTMSTPVTGT
+3702 GTMSTTAPGS
-3712 AMPTHVPRMA
+3712 AMPTHVPRLI

-3727 NPGTI
+3727 NPATI
-3732 TQLLTHNSNGTVA
+3732 TQLLTHNNNGTVA
-3745 ATAVKKPRKN
+3745 LTAVKKPRKN
-3755 ASVSADG
+3755 TRGSADG
-3762 AIPGMKKPRKKKEPS
+3762 AIPEMKKSRKKKEPS
-3777 TTSKREKSDKAAD
+3777 TTPRKKKSNKATD
-3790 LFEFAGQ
+3790 MFEFAGQ
-3797 DGSSSMTK
+3797 DGNSNMTK
-3805 TESAQAIINQAMAS
+3805 AESAQAIINQAMAS

-3851 LIEPEL
+3851 LFEPEP
-3857 AAPTLSVSTPR
+3857 AAAVLPGSTPR
-3868 PSRAHVRM
+3868 PPRTHVRM
-3876 KRVSSLSD
+3876 KRVSSFSD
-3884 RIGATKKSKTDF
+3884 RVGATKKAKTDF
-3896 LEPEPPSAK
+3896 LEPELPSAM
-3905 EDLSVPKDSFAAVS
+3905 EDLPVPKASSVPVS

-3940 LKEEHLSDSECTRPG
+3940 LKDEHLSDSESTRPG

-3961 IPRFGGDM
+3961 IPRGGVDM
-3969 GKQNWDTVGRSALT
+3969 GKQQNWDTVGRSALT

-3997 ELLPSDED
+3997 ELPPSEDDE
-4005 DECPPSRDQPHL
+4005 DECPPHQDQPHL

-4032 SIEVAWRAVIDCVQE
+4032 SIEVAWRVVMDGVQE

-4053 LRQLSF
+4053 LKQLAF
-4059 SGMTGVRMLGLLHDT
+4059 SGMTGARMLGLLHDA

-4084 ARRCHSHA
+4084 ARRCNGHA

-4097 QISQEE
+4097 QVSHED

>member
-1 MMAAAGCGSATAA
+1 MAAAGCGSATAA

-35 SRSRLRSEKRWQ
+35 SRSRLRSERRWQ
-47 LDRSGAEADDVTNA
+47 LDRSGAEADDVTNT

-96 YSSSGSEEGDDFT
+96 YSSSGSEE
-109 GFESDRKGYKGPV
+109 V
-122 RSRHNPSKSDP
+122 RAQIAAGVSIFLLLLSSK
-133 VQTKSKRI
+133 
-141 REKPSLVVT
+141 
-150 PKETEG
+150 
-156 SPTPEEDA
+156 
-164 PSSQEVH
+164 
-171 CAIPPHAV
+171 
-179 PSKDGRKGSKNKHSN
+179 
-194 PAKEKR
+194 
-200 PAKNGVALTPRI
+200 
-212 TIKLVAKKTV
+212 
-222 RKEKGGHLKSVE
+222 
-234 KLKVKGLHFQSK
+234 
-246 ANDVK
+246 
-251 GDQISSAHV
+251 
-260 KLKTETQ
+260 
-267 ADEAQHL
+267 
-274 NGTEDEG
+274 
-281 GGGAIPARRRGR
+281 
-293 SASKITEP
+293 
-301 CVQSGAKIGEV
+301 
-312 DDQKSEGGIKSTGKQ
+312 
-327 DIALE
+327 
-332 SGNAAPKT
+332 
-340 DIKKFKRKER
+340 
-350 TTEVSTEVNKL
+350 
-361 VIRRSR
+361 
-367 TTNPPSETH
+367 PPS
-376 EGLVTESKNQ
+376 
-386 SNEKVCLAESLLEV
+386 
-400 SRIEEAKPPPRKSK
+400 RKSR

-424 KMVTEIHVP
+424 KIVTEIHVP
-433 LATEPK
+433 LATEPE

-498 LVKGKIKDT
+498 LVKGKRKDT

-521 QRSTTELDKDS
+521 
-532 LFEPSVIKSVENP
+532 
-545 EEREAT
+545 
-551 SFTTSRDAEHTH
+551 
-563 NEKSS
+563 
-568 KKKTKETLSL
+568 
-578 EEKSSLH
+578 
-585 VEVGQVT
+585 
-592 QPHPEE
+592 
-598 ATQTDCGDTVA
+598 
-609 KVVPP
+609 
-614 LQIKKVSSPGKPK
+614 
-627 RSKPS
+627 
-632 FLIHQTSPAPEEK
+632 
-645 KILVNTKDSSEI
+645 
-657 LEENVFLSDTNA
+657 
-669 VPTPKARRRRLAK
+669 
-682 MSTPR
+682 
-687 KKRGSH
+687 
-693 KPWTTH
+693 
-699 KHKLQSSP
+699 
-707 NVEHPSD
+707 
-714 VPASEAEPQINE
+714 
-726 VLKTDEVETSVSKPR
+726 
-741 RRRSSS
+741 
-747 VPVRKRPGKTQ
+747 
-758 MLPEPTE
+758 
-765 SPNTELAPSEP
+765 
-776 QTEVST
+776 
-782 LSVVSKPRRRNST
+782 
-795 LSIRNKSKIP
+795 
-805 TSSETPVI
+805 
-813 EMAPFEQQTEEVS
+813 
-826 TLSVVSKPRRRTSS
+826 
-840 LSIRKK
+840 
-846 SRKTPSS
+846 
-853 ETPITEMAPFEP
+853 
-865 QTEEVSTLSVVS
+865 
-877 KPRSASSLSIRK
+877 
-889 KSRKTPTS
+889 
-897 SETQITEM
+897 
-905 APFEPQTEE
+905 
-914 VSTLSVVSKPRSAS
+914 
-928 SLSIRKK
+928 
-935 SRKTPTSSE
+935 
-944 TPITEM
+944 
-950 APFEPQTEEVSTL
+950 
-963 SVVSKPRSASS
+963 
-974 LSIKKKSRK
+974 
-983 TPTSSETPITE
+983 
-994 MAPFEPQT
+994 
-1002 EEVSTLSVVSK
+1002 
-1013 PRSASSLSIRKK
+1013 
-1025 SRKTPTSSE
+1025 
-1034 TPITEMAPFEPQ
+1034 
-1046 TEEVSTLSVVSKPRR
+1046 
-1061 ASSLSIRK
+1061 
-1069 KSRKTPTSS
+1069 
-1078 ETPITEMAPFEPQT
+1078 
-1092 EEVSTLS
+1092 
-1099 VVSKPRSASSLS
+1099 
-1111 IRKKSRKTPTSSET
+1111 
-1125 PITEMAPFEPQTEEV
+1125 
-1140 STLSV
+1140 
-1145 VSKPRRASSL
+1145 
-1155 SIRKKSRKTPTSSET
+1155 
-1170 PITEMAPFEPQT
+1170 
-1182 EEISTLSVVSKSRR
+1182 
-1196 RRNLSLSIRKKSK
+1196 
-1209 TSTSSATPNIEV
+1209 
-1221 ARSETLTLADTQP
+1221 
-1234 VVKVDQET
+1234 
-1242 QSIESGKVL
+1242 
-1251 LLEPPVIEKT
+1251 
-1261 EPRRHRSLFK
+1261 
-1271 HGKKKQRALIGQ
+1271 
-1283 RQKQTQR
+1283 
-1290 PRGRKSDESK
+1290 
-1300 SPESKVPETVEEVDL
+1300 
-1315 KEVFSP
+1315 
-1321 EAASIPAR
+1321 
-1329 SKLIGILKT
+1329 
-1338 KYRRK
+1338 RK
-1343 KVPNSRLQFLGTK
+1343 KVPNSSLQFLGTK

-1362 KTLSK
+1362 NTLSK
-1367 QVEVDLA
+1367 QVEMDLN
-1374 QHILEEQDIQDTVD
+1374 QQILEEQDIQDTVD
-1388 DEPQSDAFD
+1388 DEPQSDTFD
-1397 EQHGKSKYLKNI
+1397 DQHGKSKYLKNI

-1417 SVRSSRVIKT
+1417 SARSSRVIKT

-1474 PVDEEEF
+1474 PIDDEEF
-1481 LNEAQLDVDMFSTQ
+1481 LNEAQLDVDLFSTQ

-1502 DVSDCLSSG
+1502 D
-1511 KPSGKR
+1511 
-1517 KSLLRNPS
+1517 
-1525 FKWHVPGESGEEV
+1525 
-1538 YTLDKTLQSKYETL
+1538 
-1552 LLSKEFQIAS
+1552 
-1562 DQSTESQEVQKKR
+1562 EVQKKKR
-1575 PCRFNKQTSH
+1575 SYKFNKQTSH

-1598 LPKKRRKN
+1598 LPKRRRKN
-1606 VMTDGVCNTLQSSV
+1606 MMTDG
-1620 HMLAEGLDDEVKSI
+1620 KRP
-1634 CLKKHTTITA
+1634 TITA

-1672 VCVRTMNSKFLTF
+1672 VCVRTMNSNKVTYFWTF
-1685 QYGEREELTE
+1685 S
-1695 EDKTN
+1695 
-1700 AENVIAEARKL
+1700 VPEAGKL
-1711 EPQELHLNMIAEP
+1711 EPQELHLDMIAEA
-1724 DRAAAEE
+1724 DRATAEE
-1731 KGATQRVRFT
+1731 KGATQRVCLT

-1791 KEQLEPV
+1791 KEQ
-1798 ASNMTDPPL
+1798 
-1807 SQEFRRAG
+1807 AG

-1827 VVLGQPRALVPE
+1827 VVLGQPRALVPD

-1855 ISPSGKNQGGRSP
+1855 ISPSGKNQGRAS
-1868 SGPDSPGLPDQ
+1868 S
-1879 KVTKVRKS
+1879 
-1887 GAGFAKQKSL
+1887 FAKQKSP

-1915 EEDCGECMNCLD
+1915 EEDCGDCMNCLD

-1952 KARRLSGKFPGGP
+1952 KARRLSGKFPRGP
-1965 GNRRRHS
+1965 GKRSRHF
-1972 LSVGQSSNEEVDGME
+1972 LSVVQSSNEEVDGME

-2037 PRIQDFVSL
+2037 PRSQGSNSPPQS
-2046 DGFLG
+2046 
-2051 DLSDDGLRHRRLHH
+2051 DLELSSYPEDQGSPHPWRLLSHTGAIPVWA
-2065 RVPPCRRKT
+2065 RVGGERGRMLVEEGWGRARFHPPSYFSQ
-2074 DKNPMEQMPPSVLAA
+2074 NPLEQTPPSVLAA

-2109 VDFKEDCDLQNV
+2109 VDFKEDCNLQNV

-2151 QMLYCQVCCDP
+2151 QMLYCQVCCEP

-2168 EATDRPSEENWC
+2168 EPTERPSEENKENWC

-2326 CSQSQPSPWREL
+2326 CSQSQPSAWREL

-2360 QHLITCS
+2360 QHLIACS
-2367 QCVTLVDPDSGAE
+2367 QCVTQVDPDSGAE

-2437 LKLLEEVFNW
+2437 LKLLEEVFSW

-2453 KVWDPRSKD
+2453 KVWDPRPKD
-2462 LPIGMLSH
+2462 L
-2470 AVQPPT
+2470 
-2476 TEHVYAQWR
+2476 
-2485 EREELRSR
+2485 
-2493 APLGSLQTENV
+2493 
-2504 PRLEV
+2504 
-2509 KQEEVPH
+2509 
-2516 PTTPLISEPT
+2516 
-2526 RGLHFRKNR
+2526 
-2535 AFRLN
+2535 
-2540 KLKGKRGRAGRQSM
+2540 
-2554 SEGRPFKSEGRLS
+2554 
-2567 KADLDTGWSK
+2567 
-2577 DDGRQCSLC
+2577 
-2586 QKYGDAKSNEAGRL
+2586 L

-2688 DLISDKIITGQGFE
+2688 DLISGKIITGQGFE
-2702 VNRRMYVDFDGISLR
+2702 VNRRMYVDFDGVSLR

-2738 EKLGMLTELS
+2738 EKLGILTELS

-2802 STIAHSPCAQ
+2802 STIAHSPCPQ
-2812 SESDAQEVDVAH
+2812 SGES
-2824 SRPTTP
+2824 PGNTTL
-2830 SFSAPLP
+2830 FSAPLP

-2854 FRPLPSPGATKSKPH
+2854 FRPLPSPGNCSSKPH

-2938 LTSPSARPVGGRS
+2938 LTSPSTRPVGGRS

-2979 SFPCLSLSPTVQHS
+2979 SFPSPGLSLSPTIQHS

-3025 PNSASP
+3025 PNSTSP

-3036 TQFHEDSDV
+3036 TQFREDSDV
-3045 ALVSELKTELEIE
+3045 AMGSELKTELEIE
-3058 ETLVNE
+3058 EMLVNE

-3096 TALTRSAASTR
+3096 SALTRSAASAR

-3121 YFDFSHTVV
+3121 YFDFSRTVV
-3130 SRTGARDPPQAPAS
+3130 SRTGSRDTTQGPTS

-3156 DDGTESDAS
+3156 DDGTESDA
-3165 VTTTDGAQK
+3165 
-3174 LKSASQVQNPAQTH
+3174 N
-3188 APPEVK
+3188 
-3194 ITTNGLSADPG
+3194 
-3205 SPVPDQSPLSNPFK
+3205 
-3219 STTRVFLPATKP
+3219 
-3231 PPAYRPHDPSKAFNA
+3231 
-3246 TQLARTELDSVTLAP
+3246 
-3261 TEILP
+3261 
-3266 EARRP
+3266 
-3271 AAVDPS
+3271 AVDPS

-3298 VEQKNSVPS
+3298 LEQQNSIPT
-3307 LDSHKPVLIA
+3307 LEAQEPVLIA
-3317 PLQGTLLDFVHTKVP
+3317 PLLGTLPDFVHTKVP
-3332 DTVYPEDL
+3332 DMVYPEDL
-3340 FQVSGLDF
+3340 FQGSGLDF
-3348 VPGAPLVLES
+3348 APEAPLVLER

-3367 FTELLPV
+3367 FTELVPV
-3374 QVDAPME
+3374 Q
-3381 THQPQ
+3381 
-3386 DPKDL
+3386 
-3391 FLDSN
+3391 
-3396 SGHFVSPTDG
+3396 
-3406 SAIYMNHLTES
+3406 
-3417 SRDPSLSSSQG
+3417 
-3428 TLLEL
+3428 
-3433 LQPSSLISSD
+3433 
-3443 FPNPSVAQ
+3443 
-3451 MNPLQMSPSVQSS
+3451 
-3464 LPGFNTSRPPLSSI
+3464 
-3478 SLQPLTSSQGS
+3478 TSSQGS

-3502 SAPIPDSALPHLS
+3502 SAPIPGSALPHLS

-3528 RLPSYGSVSLP
+3528 SLPSYGSVSLP

-3559 PSVSS
+3559 PSICS
-3564 LSDALSTQCHPMLS
+3564 LSDALSTQCHPMIS
-3578 SLQHSSAPVMING
+3578 SLQPSSAPVMING
-3591 YSSTSLQKEAAM
+3591 YSSTSLQKEATM

-3615 PPLEPQQPVLTQG
+3615 PPLEPQQPLLHQG

-3668 TFQLPSQSCPS
+3668 TFQLPSQSSPS

-3702 GTMSTPVTGT
+3702 GTMSTPAPGT
-3712 AMPTHVPRMA
+3712 A
-3722 TPVVQ
+3722 
-3727 NPGTI
+3727 I
-3732 TQLLTHNSNGTVA
+3732 NGTVA
-3745 ATAVKKPRKN
+3745 AVKKPRKN
-3755 ASVSADG
+3755 AS
-3762 AIPGMKKPRKKKEPS
+3762 
-3777 TTSKREKSDKAAD
+3777 TS
-3790 LFEFAGQ
+3790 

-3832 PSTFRNNP
+3832 PSTFLNNP

-3851 LIEPEL
+3851 LIKPEP
-3857 AAPTLSVSTPR
+3857 AATTLSVSTPR
-3868 PSRAHVRM
+3868 PPRAHVRM

-3896 LEPEPPSAK
+3896 LDFS
-3905 EDLSVPKDSFAAVS
+3905 AVS

-3940 LKEEHLSDSECTRPG
+3940 LKEEHLSDSESTSLP
-3955 PWDRLS
+3955 DLK
-3961 IPRFGGDM
+3961 IPCGIPI
-3969 GKQNWDTVGRSALT
+3969 L
-3983 DWNKYSGAVSCSDD
+3983 SGAVSCSDD

-4032 SIEVAWRAVIDCVQE
+4032 SAWRAVIDCVQE

-4059 SGMTGVRMLGLLHDT
+4059 SGMTGARMLGLLHDT

-4131 SQHRQLPDINPYD
+4131 SLHRQLPDINPYD

>member
-109 GFESDRKGYKGPV
+109 GFESDRKGYKGPI

-141 REKPSLVVT
+141 REKPPLVVT
-150 PKETEG
+150 PKETDE

-164 PSSQEVH
+164 QSSQEIH
-171 CAIPPHAV
+171 CAIPPDAV

-194 PAKEKR
+194 PAKER
-200 PAKNGVALTPRI
+200 HPAKNGAALTPRI

-222 RKEKGGHLKSVE
+222 RKEKGGRLKSVE

-301 CVQSGAKIGEV
+301 CVQRGAKVGDV
-312 DDQKSEGGIKSTGKQ
+312 DDQKSEGGRTSTGKQ

-332 SGNAAPKT
+332 SGNAEPKT

-350 TTEVSTEVNKL
+350 TPEVSTEVNKL
-361 VIRRSR
+361 VIRRRNR
-367 TTNPPSETH
+367 TTNPPSELH
-376 EGLVTESKNQ
+376 EGLVTELKNQ
-386 SNEKVCLAESLLEV
+386 SIDKVCLAESLLEV
-400 SRIEEAKPPPRKSK
+400 SRIEEAKPPSRKSR
-414 RKQSK
+414 RKQGK

-424 KMVTEIHVP
+424 KIVTEIHVP
-433 LATEPK
+433 LATEPE

-498 LVKGKIKDT
+498 LVKGKRKDT
-507 QVQGSGNTVKGTEK
+507 QVQSSGNTVKGTEK
-521 QRSTTELDKDS
+521 QQNTTELDNAS

-545 EEREAT
+545 EEKEAT
-551 SFTTSRDAEHTH
+551 SCTTSRDAEHTH

-568 KKKTKETLSL
+568 KKKTKQTSSL

-632 FLIHQTSPAPEEK
+632 FLIHQTTPAPEEK
-645 KILVNTKDSSEI
+645 KILVITKDSSEI
-657 LEENVFLSDTNA
+657 LEEKNSLSDTYA

-699 KHKLQSSP
+699 KHKLQTSP

-714 VPASEAEPQINE
+714 EPASEAEPQTNE
-726 VLKTDEVETSVSKPR
+726 VLKTDVSTLSVSKPR
-741 RRRSSS
+741 RRSLS
-747 VPVRKRPGKTQ
+747 VPVRKRPGKTL

-776 QTEVST
+776 QTEKVST
-782 LSVVSKPRRRNST
+782 LSVVSKPRRRTSSLSIRKTLSETPNTEMAPSEQQTEEVST
-795 LSIRNKSKIP
+795 LSVVSKPRRRTSSISIRKKSKTPTSETPTTETARSEPQTEASKLSVVSKPRRRTSSLSIRKKSKTLTSETPTTETAQSEQQTEEVSTLSVVSKPRRSTSSLSIRKKSKTP
-805 TSSETPVI
+805 TSSETPNT
-813 EMAPFEQQTEEVS
+813 EMAPSEPQTEEVS

-840 LSIRKK
+840 LSIRQK
-846 SRKTPSS
+846 SRKTPS
-853 ETPITEMAPFEP
+853 ETPNTEMAPSEQ

-877 KPRSASSLSIRK
+877 KPRRSTSSLSIRK
-889 KSRKTPTS
+889 KS
-897 SETQITEM
+897 
-905 APFEPQTEE
+905 
-914 VSTLSVVSKPRSAS
+914 
-928 SLSIRKK
+928 
-935 SRKTPTSSE
+935 KTPTSSE
-944 TPITEM
+944 TPNTEM
-950 APFEPQTEEVSTL
+950 APS
-963 SVVSKPRSASS
+963 
-974 LSIKKKSRK
+974 
-983 TPTSSETPITE
+983 
-994 MAPFEPQT
+994 
-1002 EEVSTLSVVSK
+1002 
-1013 PRSASSLSIRKK
+1013 
-1025 SRKTPTSSE
+1025 
-1034 TPITEMAPFEPQ
+1034 EPQ

-1061 ASSLSIRK
+1061 RTSSLSIRQKSRKTPSETPNTEMAPSEQQTEKVSTLSVVSEPRRRTSSLSIRK
-1069 KSRKTPTSS
+1069 KSKTPTSS
-1078 ETPITEMAPFEPQT
+1078 ETPTTEMAP
-1092 EEVSTLS
+1092 S
-1099 VVSKPRSASSLS
+1099 
-1111 IRKKSRKTPTSSET
+1111 
-1125 PITEMAPFEPQTEEV
+1125 EPQTEEV

-1145 VSKPRRASSL
+1145 VSKPRRRTSSL
-1155 SIRKKSRKTPTSSET
+1155 SITKKSKTPTSD
-1170 PITEMAPFEPQT
+1170 
-1182 EEISTLSVVSKSRR
+1182 
-1196 RRNLSLSIRKKSK
+1196 
-1209 TSTSSATPNIEV
+1209 TPNIEL
-1221 ARSETLTLADTQP
+1221 ARSEPVTLADTQP
-1234 VVKVDQET
+1234 AVKVEAET
-1242 QSIESGKVL
+1242 QPIGSGKML
-1251 LLEPPVIEKT
+1251 LLEPSVIEKT
-1261 EPRRHRSLFK
+1261 QPRRHRSLFK
-1271 HGKKKQRALIGQ
+1271 HGKKNRRAMIGP
-1283 RQKQTQR
+1283 RQKQR
-1290 PRGRKSDESK
+1290 PTGRMSDESK
-1300 SPESKVPETVEEVDL
+1300 SPESKVPEAVEEVDL
-1315 KEVFSP
+1315 KEVSSP
-1321 EAASIPAR
+1321 EAASTPAS

-1343 KVPNSRLQFLGTK
+1343 KVPNSSLQFLGSK

-1367 QVEVDLA
+1367 QVEIDLA
-1374 QHILEEQDIQDTVD
+1374 QQILEEQDIQDTVD

-1397 EQHGKSKYLKNI
+1397 DQHGKSKYLKNI

-1417 SVRSSRVIKT
+1417 SARSSRVIKT

-1474 PVDEEEF
+1474 PIDEEEF
-1481 LNEAQLDVDMFSTQ
+1481 LNEAQLDVDLFSTQ

-1502 DVSDCLSSG
+1502 GVSDCLSPG
-1511 KPSGKR
+1511 KQFGKR
-1517 KSLLRNPS
+1517 RSLLRNPS

-1538 YTLDKTLQSKYETL
+1538 YTLDKTLQSEYETL

-1562 DQSTESQEVQKKR
+1562 DPSTDPQEVQKKKR
-1575 PCRFNKQTSH
+1575 PCKFNKQTSH

-1598 LPKKRRKN
+1598 LPKRRRKN

-1634 CLKKHTTITA
+1634 CLKKRPTITA

-1685 QYGEREELTE
+1685 QYGEHEELTE

-1700 AENVIAEARKL
+1700 AENVIAEAGKL
-1711 EPQELHLNMIAEP
+1711 EPQELHLGMIAEA
-1724 DRAAAEE
+1724 DRATAE
-1731 KGATQRVRFT
+1731 KGATQRVCLT

-1791 KEQLEPV
+1791 KEQLEPA

-1827 VVLGQPRALVPE
+1827 VVLGQPRALVPD

-1879 KVTKVRKS
+1879 KVTTVRKS
-1887 GAGFAKQKSL
+1887 GAGFGKQKSL
-1897 GPFGLRSRRCGI
+1897 GTFGLRSRRCGI

-1952 KARRLSGKFPGGP
+1952 KARRLSCKIPRGP
-1965 GNRRRHS
+1965 GKRPRHS
-1972 LSVGQSSNEEVDGME
+1972 LSVVQSSNEEVDGME

-2037 PRIQDFVSL
+2037 PRSQDFVSL

-2051 DLSDDGLRHRRLHH
+2051 DLSDDGVRHRRLHH
-2065 RVPPCRRKT
+2065 RVPPGRRKT
-2074 DKNPMEQMPPSVLAA
+2074 DKNPLEQTPPSVLAA

-2151 QMLYCQVCCDP
+2151 QMLYCQVCCEP

-2168 EATDRPSEENWC
+2168 EPTERPSEENKENWC

-2326 CSQSQPSPWREL
+2326 CSQSQPSAWREL

-2360 QHLITCS
+2360 QHLIACS
-2367 QCVTLVDPDSGAE
+2367 QCVTQVVPDSGAE

-2409 VQVVRRRLDQEES
+2409 VQVVRRRLDQEEF

-2493 APLGSLQTENV
+2493 APLGSLQMENV
-2504 PRLEV
+2504 LRLEV

-2516 PTTPLISEPT
+2516 PTTPLTTEPT

-2540 KLKGKRGRAGRQSM
+2540 KLKGKRGRAGRLSM
-2554 SEGRPFKSEGRLS
+2554 SEGRPSKSEGRLS

-2688 DLISDKIITGQGFE
+2688 DLISGKIITGQGFE
-2702 VNRRMYVDFDGISLR
+2702 VNRRMYVDFDGVSLR

-2802 STIAHSPCAQ
+2802 STIAHSPCTQ

-2837 KPDQG
+2837 KPDHG

-2891 TRRDMSSP
+2891 TRRDISSP

-2938 LTSPSARPVGGRS
+2938 LTSPSTRPVGGRS

-2979 SFPCLSLSPTVQHS
+2979 SFPSPGLSLSPIIQHS

-3025 PNSASP
+3025 PNSTSP

-3036 TQFHEDSDV
+3036 TQFREDSDV
-3045 ALVSELKTELEIE
+3045 AMGSELKTELEIE
-3058 ETLVNE
+3058 EMLVNE

-3096 TALTRSAASTR
+3096 TALTRSAAR

-3121 YFDFSHTVV
+3121 YFDFSRTVV
-3130 SRTGARDPPQAPAS
+3130 SRTGSRDTTQAPAS

-3156 DDGTESDAS
+3156 DDGAESDAS

-3174 LKSASQVQNPAQTH
+3174 LKSAKSASQVQNPGQMH
-3188 APPEVK
+3188 VPPEVEM
-3194 ITTNGLSADPG
+3194 TTNGLSADSG
-3205 SPVPDQSPLSNPFK
+3205 SPVSDQSPLSNPLK
-3219 STTRVFLPATKP
+3219 STTRVVLPSTKP
-3231 PPAYRPHDPSKAFNA
+3231 PPAYMPQDPSKAFNA
-3246 TQLARTELDSVTLAP
+3246 AQLAGTELDSVTLEPIEISPKAP
-3261 TEILP
+3261 
-3266 EARRP
+3266 RP
-3271 AAVDPS
+3271 AGVDPS

-3298 VEQKNSVPS
+3298 LEQQNSIPTLKAQEPVP
-3307 LDSHKPVLIA
+3307 LA
-3317 PLQGTLLDFVHTKVP
+3317 PLLGTLPDFVHTKVS

-3340 FQVSGLDF
+3340 FQGSSLDF
-3348 VPGAPLVLES
+3348 APEAPLVLER

-3367 FTELLPV
+3367 FTELVPV

-3396 SGHFVSPTDG
+3396 SGHFVLPTDG
-3406 SAIYMNHLTES
+3406 SAIYMNHLTENS
-3417 SRDPSLSSSQG
+3417 GDPSLSSSQG

-3464 LPGFNTSRPPLSSI
+3464 LPGFNPSRPPLTSI

-3502 SAPIPDSALPHLS
+3502 SAPIPGSALPHLS
-3515 SQIDPILSATSSV
+3515 SQIDPILSATSSIS
-3528 RLPSYGSVSLP
+3528 LPSYGSVSLP
-3539 IFSTQSQAMVSTA
+3539 IFSTQSQAMLSTA

-3559 PSVSS
+3559 PSVCS
-3564 LSDALSTQCHPMLS
+3564 LSNALSTQCHPMLS
-3578 SLQHSSAPVMING
+3578 SLQPSSAPVMING

-3615 PPLEPQQPVLTQG
+3615 PPLEPQQPLLPQG

-3668 TFQLPSQSCPS
+3668 TFQLPSQSSPS

-3702 GTMSTPVTGT
+3702 GTMSNPAPGT

-3722 TPVVQ
+3722 TPVVK

-3745 ATAVKKPRKN
+3745 AVKKSRKN
-3755 ASVSADG
+3755 ASTSADG

-3777 TTSKREKSDKAAD
+3777 TTSRRKKSDKAAD

-3851 LIEPEL
+3851 LIEPEP
-3857 AAPTLSVSTPR
+3857 AATTLSVSTPR
-3868 PSRAHVRM
+3868 PPRAHVRM

-3884 RIGATKKSKTDF
+3884 RIGAIKKSKTDF

-3905 EDLSVPKDSFAAVS
+3905 EDLPVPKDSFAAVS

-3940 LKEEHLSDSECTRPG
+3940 LKEEHLSDSESTRPG
-3955 PWDRLS
+3955 LWDRLS
-3961 IPRFGGDM
+3961 IPRLGMDT
-3969 GKQNWDTVGRSALT
+3969 GKQQNWDAVGRSALT

-3997 ELLPSDED
+3997 ELMPSD

-4032 SIEVAWRAVIDCVQE
+4032 SVEEAWRAVIDCVQE

-4059 SGMTGVRMLGLLHDT
+4059 SGMTGARMLGLLHDT

-4112 ARSEVYLRKSTFD
+4112 ARSEVYLRKTTFD

>member
-35 SRSRLRSEKRWQ
+35 SHSRLRSEKRWQ

-96 YSSSGSEEGDDFT
+96 YSSSGSEEVRAQIAAGEDDFT

-122 RSRHNPSKSDP
+122 RSRQNPSKSNP
-133 VQTKSKRI
+133 VKTKSKRI
-141 REKPSLVVT
+141 REKLPLVVT
-150 PKETEG
+150 PKETDG
-156 SPTPEEDA
+156 SPTPKEDA

-171 CAIPPHAV
+171 CAIPPDAV

-200 PAKNGVALTPRI
+200 PAKNGAAITPRI

-222 RKEKGGHLKSVE
+222 RKEKGGRLKSVE
-234 KLKVKGLHFQSK
+234 KLKGKGLQFQSK

-251 GDQISSAHV
+251 GDQISCAHV

-301 CVQSGAKIGEV
+301 CVQRGAKVGEV

-332 SGNAAPKT
+332 SGNAEPKT

-361 VIRRSR
+361 VIRRRSR
-367 TTNPPSETH
+367 TTNPPPETN
-376 EGLVTESKNQ
+376 EGLVTTESKNQ
-386 SNEKVCLAESLLEV
+386 SNDKVCLAESLLEV
-400 SRIEEAKPPPRKSK
+400 SRIEEAKPPSRKSK

-433 LATEPK
+433 LATEPEK
-439 KPIVESNDGLAFKND
+439 SIVESNDGLAFKND

-478 SDSKG
+478 
-483 SSRKKKRSKFVWTLT
+483 KKKRSKFVWTLT
-498 LVKGKIKDT
+498 LVKGKRKDT

-521 QRSTTELDKDS
+521 QQSTTELDKDS

-545 EEREAT
+545 EEKEAT

-568 KKKTKETLSL
+568 KKKTKETSSL

-585 VEVGQVT
+585 VEVGQVM

-645 KILVNTKDSSEI
+645 KILVNTTDSSEI
-657 LEENVFLSDTNA
+657 LEDNVFLSDTNA

-707 NVEHPSD
+707 NVEHPSAI
-714 VPASEAEPQINE
+714 PASEAEPQTNE
-726 VLKTDEVETSVSKPR
+726 VLKTEVSTLSVSKPR
-741 RRRSSS
+741 RRRSLSIS
-747 VPVRKRPGKTQ
+747 VRKRPGKTQ
-758 MLPEPTE
+758 MLPEPAE

-776 QTEVST
+776 QTE
-782 LSVVSKPRRRNST
+782 
-795 LSIRNKSKIP
+795 
-805 TSSETPVI
+805 
-813 EMAPFEQQTEEVS
+813 EVS
-826 TLSVVSKPRRRTSS
+826 TLSVVSKHRRTSS

-846 SRKTPSS
+846 SRKTPSETPNTEMAPSEQQTEEVSTLSVVAKPSRRTSSLSIRKKSKTPTSS
-853 ETPITEMAPFEP
+853 ETPNTEMAPFEP
-865 QTEEVSTLSVVS
+865 QTEEVSTLSVVAKPRRRTSSLSIRKESKTPTSSETPKTEMAPFEPQREEVSTLSLVS
-877 KPRSASSLSIRK
+877 KPRRRTSSLSIRK
-889 KSRKTPTS
+889 KSNTPTSETPNTEMVPFEPQREEVSTLSLVSKPRRRTSSLSIKKKSKTPTS
-897 SETQITEM
+897 ETPNTEM
-905 APFEPQTEE
+905 APFEPQREE
-914 VSTLSVVSKPRSAS
+914 VSTLS
-928 SLSIRKK
+928 L
-935 SRKTPTSSE
+935 
-944 TPITEM
+944 
-950 APFEPQTEEVSTL
+950 
-963 SVVSKPRSASS
+963 
-974 LSIKKKSRK
+974 
-983 TPTSSETPITE
+983 
-994 MAPFEPQT
+994 
-1002 EEVSTLSVVSK
+1002 
-1013 PRSASSLSIRKK
+1013 
-1025 SRKTPTSSE
+1025 
-1034 TPITEMAPFEPQ
+1034 
-1046 TEEVSTLSVVSKPRR
+1046 VSKPRR
-1061 ASSLSIRK
+1061 IASSR
-1069 KSRKTPTSS
+1069 
-1078 ETPITEMAPFEPQT
+1078 
-1092 EEVSTLS
+1092 
-1099 VVSKPRSASSLS
+1099 
-1111 IRKKSRKTPTSSET
+1111 
-1125 PITEMAPFEPQTEEV
+1125 
-1140 STLSV
+1140 
-1145 VSKPRRASSL
+1145 
-1155 SIRKKSRKTPTSSET
+1155 
-1170 PITEMAPFEPQT
+1170 
-1182 EEISTLSVVSKSRR
+1182 
-1196 RRNLSLSIRKKSK
+1196 SIRKKSK
-1209 TSTSSATPNIEV
+1209 TPTSSEPV
-1221 ARSETLTLADTQP
+1221 TLADTQP
-1234 VVKVDQET
+1234 AVKVDQET
-1242 QSIESGKVL
+1242 QPIESGKVL
-1251 LLEPPVIEKT
+1251 LLEPSVIEKT

-1271 HGKKKQRALIGQ
+1271 HGKKKRRALIGQ
-1283 RQKQTQR
+1283 RQKQKQRQR

-1300 SPESKVPETVEEVDL
+1300 SPESKVPEAVEEVDL
-1315 KEVFSP
+1315 KEVSSP
-1321 EAASIPAR
+1321 EAASTPAS
-1329 SKLIGILKT
+1329 SKLLGILKT

-1343 KVPNSRLQFLGTK
+1343 KVPNSSFQFLGTK

-1367 QVEVDLA
+1367 QVEMDLA
-1374 QHILEEQDIQDTVD
+1374 QQILEEQDIQDTVD

-1397 EQHGKSKYLKNI
+1397 DQHGKSKYLKNI

-1474 PVDEEEF
+1474 PIDEEEF
-1481 LNEAQLDVDMFSTQ
+1481 LNEAQLDVDLFSTQ

-1502 DVSDCLSSG
+1502 YVSDGLSSG
-1511 KPSGKR
+1511 KQSGKR

-1538 YTLDKTLQSKYETL
+1538 YTLDKTLQSEYETL

-1562 DQSTESQEVQKKR
+1562 DPSTDPQEVQKKKR
-1575 PCRFNKQTSH
+1575 CYKFNKQTSH

-1598 LPKKRRKN
+1598 LPKRRRKN

-1634 CLKKHTTITA
+1634 CLKKRPTITA

-1685 QYGEREELTE
+1685 QYGEHEELTE

-1700 AENVIAEARKL
+1700 AENVIAEAGKL
-1711 EPQELHLNMIAEP
+1711 EPQELHLNMIAEA
-1724 DRAAAEE
+1724 DRATAE

-1786 QRRKP
+1786 QRRKS
-1791 KEQLEPV
+1791 KEQLEPA

-1827 VVLGQPRALVPE
+1827 VVLGQPRALVSD

-1855 ISPSGKNQGGRSP
+1855 ISPSGKNQGGESL
-1868 SGPDSPGLPDQ
+1868 SGPDSPGLLDQ

-1897 GPFGLRSRRCGI
+1897 APVGLRSRRCGI

-1965 GNRRRHS
+1965 GKRPRHS
-1972 LSVGQSSNEEVDGME
+1972 LSVVQSSNDEVDGME

-2037 PRIQDFVSL
+2037 PRSQDFVSL

-2051 DLSDDGLRHRRLHH
+2051 DLSDDGVRHRRLHH
-2065 RVPPCRRKT
+2065 RVPPGRRKT
-2074 DKNPMEQMPPSVLAA
+2074 DKTPLEQTPPSVLAA

-2151 QMLYCQVCCDP
+2151 QMLYCQVCCEP

-2168 EATDRPSEENWC
+2168 EPTERPSEENWC

-2326 CSQSQPSPWREL
+2326 CSQSQPSAWREL

-2367 QCVTLVDPDSGAE
+2367 QCVTQVDPDSGAE
-2380 GQPACDLRAVGKKFD
+2380 GQPVCDLRAVGKKFD

-2430 AVARSYY
+2430 ALARSYY

-2493 APLGSLQTENV
+2493 APLGTLQTENV

-2516 PTTPLISEPT
+2516 PTTPLITEPT

-2535 AFRLN
+2535 DFRLN
-2540 KLKGKRGRAGRQSM
+2540 KLKGKRGRARLQSM

-2688 DLISDKIITGQGFE
+2688 DLISGKIITGQGFE

-2802 STIAHSPCAQ
+2802 NTIAHSPCAQ

-2951 ASSARCPGNMTHST
+2951 ASSARCPGNMTRST

-2979 SFPCLSLSPTVQHS
+2979 SFPSPCLSLSPTVQHS

-3025 PNSASP
+3025 PNSTSP

-3045 ALVSELKTELEIE
+3045 AMGSELKTELEIE

-3087 PEVRKRKTR
+3087 PEVRKTKTR
-3096 TALTRSAASTR
+3096 TALTRSAAR

-3130 SRTGARDPPQAPAS
+3130 SRTGSRDPPQAPAS

-3165 VTTTDGAQK
+3165 MTTTDGAQK

-3188 APPEVK
+3188 VLPEVK
-3194 ITTNGLSADPG
+3194 ITTNGLSADSG

-3219 STTRVFLPATKP
+3219 STTRVVLPATKP

-3261 TEILP
+3261 TEISP

-3288 PLQLYTFPTP
+3288 PLQLYAFPTP
-3298 VEQKNSVPS
+3298 LEQNNSVPS
-3307 LDSHKPVLIA
+3307 LDAHEPVLIA

-3340 FQVSGLDF
+3340 FQVSSLDV
-3348 VPGAPLVLES
+3348 VPGAPLVLER

-3367 FTELLPV
+3367 FTELVPV

-3443 FPNPSVAQ
+3443 FPCPSIAP
-3451 MNPLQMSPSVQSS
+3451 MNPLQMSPSVQFS
-3464 LPGFNTSRPPLSSI
+3464 LPGFNPSRPPLTSI

-3489 TVLPPMETFCTKL
+3489 TVLQPMETFCTKL

-3528 RLPSYGSVSLP
+3528 SLPSYGSVSLP

-3559 PSVSS
+3559 PSICS

-3578 SLQHSSAPVMING
+3578 SLQPSSAPVMING

-3615 PPLEPQQPVLTQG
+3615 PPLEPQQTLLPQG

-3649 HVLLVNRLG
+3649 HILLVNRLG

-3668 TFQLPSQSCPS
+3668 TFQLPSQSSPS

-3702 GTMSTPVTGT
+3702 GTMSTPVTMT

-3727 NPGTI
+3727 NPATI
-3732 TQLLTHNSNGTVA
+3732 TQLLTHNNNGTVA

-3777 TTSKREKSDKAAD
+3777 TTSRRKKSDKAAD

-3851 LIEPEL
+3851 LIKPEP
-3857 AAPTLSVSTPR
+3857 AATTLSVSTPR
-3868 PSRAHVRM
+3868 PPRAHVRM

-3884 RIGATKKSKTDF
+3884 RIGAIKKSKTDF

-3905 EDLSVPKDSFAAVS
+3905 EDLLVPKDSFAAVS

-3940 LKEEHLSDSECTRPG
+3940 LKEEHLSDSESTRPG

-3969 GKQNWDTVGRSALT
+3969 GKQNWDAVGRSALT

-4032 SIEVAWRAVIDCVQE
+4032 SVEVAWRAVIDCVQE

>member
-1 MMAAAGCGSATAA
+1 
-14 AIGGQVG
+14 
-21 TAAPRGRFPGRPWS
+21 
-35 SRSRLRSEKRWQ
+35 
-47 LDRSGAEADDVTNA
+47 
-61 GGPRPTSLVLS
+61 
-72 LNEDQSH
+72 
-79 LRLLGIESNHKS
+79 
-91 LAEAG
+91 
-96 YSSSGSEEGDDFT
+96 
-109 GFESDRKGYKGPV
+109 
-122 RSRHNPSKSDP
+122 
-133 VQTKSKRI
+133 
-141 REKPSLVVT
+141 
-150 PKETEG
+150 
-156 SPTPEEDA
+156 
-164 PSSQEVH
+164 
-171 CAIPPHAV
+171 
-179 PSKDGRKGSKNKHSN
+179 
-194 PAKEKR
+194 
-200 PAKNGVALTPRI
+200 
-212 TIKLVAKKTV
+212 
-222 RKEKGGHLKSVE
+222 
-234 KLKVKGLHFQSK
+234 
-246 ANDVK
+246 
-251 GDQISSAHV
+251 
-260 KLKTETQ
+260 
-267 ADEAQHL
+267 
-274 NGTEDEG
+274 
-281 GGGAIPARRRGR
+281 
-293 SASKITEP
+293 
-301 CVQSGAKIGEV
+301 
-312 DDQKSEGGIKSTGKQ
+312 
-327 DIALE
+327 
-332 SGNAAPKT
+332 
-340 DIKKFKRKER
+340 
-350 TTEVSTEVNKL
+350 
-361 VIRRSR
+361 
-367 TTNPPSETH
+367 
-376 EGLVTESKNQ
+376 
-386 SNEKVCLAESLLEV
+386 
-400 SRIEEAKPPPRKSK
+400 
-414 RKQSK
+414 
-419 AHQEE
+419 
-424 KMVTEIHVP
+424 
-433 LATEPK
+433 
-439 KPIVESNDGLAFKND
+439 
-454 DDIIGIPSFKLI
+454 
-466 KIRNPKL
+466 
-473 EGSSR
+473 
-478 SDSKG
+478 
-483 SSRKKKRSKFVWTLT
+483 
-498 LVKGKIKDT
+498 
-507 QVQGSGNTVKGTEK
+507 
-521 QRSTTELDKDS
+521 
-532 LFEPSVIKSVENP
+532 
-545 EEREAT
+545 
-551 SFTTSRDAEHTH
+551 
-563 NEKSS
+563 
-568 KKKTKETLSL
+568 
-578 EEKSSLH
+578 
-585 VEVGQVT
+585 
-592 QPHPEE
+592 
-598 ATQTDCGDTVA
+598 
-609 KVVPP
+609 
-614 LQIKKVSSPGKPK
+614 
-627 RSKPS
+627 
-632 FLIHQTSPAPEEK
+632 
-645 KILVNTKDSSEI
+645 
-657 LEENVFLSDTNA
+657 
-669 VPTPKARRRRLAK
+669 

-699 KHKLQSSP
+699 KHKIQSSP

-714 VPASEAEPQINE
+714 VPASEAEPHINE
-726 VLKTDEVETSVSKPR
+726 VLKTEVSTLSVSKPR
-741 RRRSSS
+741 RRISSS

-776 QTEVST
+776 QIEVST
-782 LSVVSKPRRRNST
+782 LSVSKPRRKNYP
-795 LSIRNKSKIP
+795 LSIRNNSKTP
-805 TSSETPVI
+805 TSSG
-813 EMAPFEQQTEEVS
+813 
-826 TLSVVSKPRRRTSS
+826 
-840 LSIRKK
+840 
-846 SRKTPSS
+846 
-853 ETPITEMAPFEP
+853 TPITEMAPFEP

-877 KPRSASSLSIRK
+877 KPRR
-889 KSRKTPTS
+889 T
-897 SETQITEM
+897 
-905 APFEPQTEE
+905 
-914 VSTLSVVSKPRSAS
+914 
-928 SLSIRKK
+928 
-935 SRKTPTSSE
+935 
-944 TPITEM
+944 
-950 APFEPQTEEVSTL
+950 
-963 SVVSKPRSASS
+963 
-974 LSIKKKSRK
+974 
-983 TPTSSETPITE
+983 
-994 MAPFEPQT
+994 
-1002 EEVSTLSVVSK
+1002 
-1013 PRSASSLSIRKK
+1013 SSLSIRKK

-1061 ASSLSIRK
+1061 TSSLSIRK

-1099 VVSKPRSASSLS
+1099 VVSKPRRTSSLS

-1209 TSTSSATPNIEV
+1209 TPTSSETPITEMAPFEPQTEEISTLSVVSKSRRRRNLSLSIRKKSKTPTSSATPNIEV
-1221 ARSETLTLADTQP
+1221 GRSEPLTLADTQP
-1234 VVKVDQET
+1234 AVKVEQET
-1242 QSIESGKVL
+1242 QPIESGKVL

-1271 HGKKKQRALIGQ
+1271 HGKKKRRALIGQ
-1283 RQKQTQR
+1283 RQKQRQR
-1290 PRGRKSDESK
+1290 PRGRKGDESK

-1343 KVPNSRLQFLGTK
+1343 KVPNSSLQFLGTK

-1367 QVEVDLA
+1367 QVEMDLA
-1374 QHILEEQDIQDTVD
+1374 QQILEEQDIQDTVD
-1388 DEPQSDAFD
+1388 DEPQPDAFD

-1458 GRKREDG
+1458 GKKREDG

-1502 DVSDCLSSG
+1502 D
-1511 KPSGKR
+1511 
-1517 KSLLRNPS
+1517 
-1525 FKWHVPGESGEEV
+1525 
-1538 YTLDKTLQSKYETL
+1538 
-1552 LLSKEFQIAS
+1552 
-1562 DQSTESQEVQKKR
+1562 
-1575 PCRFNKQTSH
+1575 
-1585 LNMYKRLKKLQPG
+1585 
-1598 LPKKRRKN
+1598 
-1606 VMTDGVCNTLQSSV
+1606 
-1620 HMLAEGLDDEVKSI
+1620 
-1634 CLKKHTTITA
+1634 
-1644 PSKPKSKQG
+1644 
-1653 KSKLKIEDLD
+1653 
-1663 SPGVVRKVS
+1663 
-1672 VCVRTMNSKFLTF
+1672 
-1685 QYGEREELTE
+1685 
-1695 EDKTN
+1695 
-1700 AENVIAEARKL
+1700 
-1711 EPQELHLNMIAEP
+1711 
-1724 DRAAAEE
+1724 
-1731 KGATQRVRFT
+1731 
-1741 GANKRM
+1741 
-1747 FNLLKKAK
+1747 
-1755 VQLNKIDQQKQLKSS
+1755 
-1770 GLLSGPAGS
+1770 
-1779 RDAAGKR
+1779 
-1786 QRRKP
+1786 
-1791 KEQLEPV
+1791 
-1798 ASNMTDPPL
+1798 
-1807 SQEFRRAG
+1807 EFRRAG

-1855 ISPSGKNQGGRSP
+1855 ISPSGKNQGRSL
-1868 SGPDSPGLPDQ
+1868 SGPDSPGLLDQ

-1965 GNRRRHS
+1965 GKRRRHC
-1972 LSVGQSSNEEVDGME
+1972 LSVVQSSNEEVDGME
-1987 VGDSQSP
+1987 VGDSHSP

-2037 PRIQDFVSL
+2037 PHL
-2046 DGFLG
+2046 E
-2051 DLSDDGLRHRRLHH
+2051 LSSSYPEDQGSPHPWRLLSHTGATPGWPRA
-2065 RVPPCRRKT
+2065 RVRVGGERGRMLVEAGWGRAYFYASSYFSQ
-2074 DKNPMEQMPPSVLAA
+2074 NPMEQMPPSVLAA

-2168 EATDRPSEENWC
+2168 EATERASEENWC

-2197 KPLLECDRCQNCY
+2197 KPMLECDRCQNCY

-2367 QCVTLVDPDSGAE
+2367 Q
-2380 GQPACDLRAVGKKFD
+2380 VGD
-2395 KGLYTTLKSFHEDV
+2395 TRPYNASCHRMLNETRCAILCWCLTQNLTSSSFISSPLHFFIH
-2409 VQVVRRRLDQEES
+2409 S
-2422 LPEDERPT
+2422 L
-2430 AVARSYY
+2430 SHC
-2437 LKLLEEVFNW
+2437 
-2447 FNSQDP
+2447 S
-2453 KVWDPRSKD
+2453 
-2462 LPIGMLSH
+2462 GMLSH

-2509 KQEEVPH
+2509 KQEE
-2516 PTTPLISEPT
+2516 
-2526 RGLHFRKNR
+2526 
-2535 AFRLN
+2535 
-2540 KLKGKRGRAGRQSM
+2540 
-2554 SEGRPFKSEGRLS
+2554 
-2567 KADLDTGWSK
+2567 
-2577 DDGRQCSLC
+2577 
-2586 QKYGDAKSNEAGRL
+2586 EAGRL

-2688 DLISDKIITGQGFE
+2688 DLISGKIITGQGFE

-2802 STIAHSPCAQ
+2802 NTIAHSPCAQ
-2812 SESDAQEVDVAH
+2812 SGES
-2824 SRPTTP
+2824 
-2830 SFSAPLP
+2830 L
-2837 KPDQG
+2837 
-2842 ARPKIRRPAGGL
+2842 
-2854 FRPLPSPGATKSKPH
+2854 
-2869 HILTISDLEE
+2869 
-2879 TRRPR
+2879 
-2884 RHSPHSQ
+2884 
-2891 TRRDMSSP
+2891 
-2899 PLGSPTGSGLI
+2899 
-2910 TLRTGGSMHP
+2910 
-2920 KASVPTSPLFPLG
+2920 
-2933 ATDIL
+2933 
-2938 LTSPSARPVGGRS
+2938 
-2951 ASSARCPGNMTHST
+2951 
-2965 SGLFPQ
+2965 
-2971 PPWEDSVG
+2971 
-2979 SFPCLSLSPTVQHS
+2979 
-2993 PRPRLSFDLNQSD
+2993 
-3006 SVEVPHNFLASPEP
+3006 
-3020 EDNPA
+3020 
-3025 PNSASP
+3025 
-3031 LRGSF
+3031 
-3036 TQFHEDSDV
+3036 
-3045 ALVSELKTELEIE
+3045 
-3058 ETLVNE
+3058 
-3064 GVAMNCGAQI
+3064 
-3074 DVEGDDNQEEFWE
+3074 
-3087 PEVRKRKTR
+3087 
-3096 TALTRSAASTR
+3096 
-3107 QDWGNTSSDEDMEH
+3107 GNTTLH
-3121 YFDFSHTVV
+3121 QT
-3130 SRTGARDPPQAPAS
+3130 
-3144 PSSRSIP
+3144 
-3151 QLDGV
+3151 L
-3156 DDGTESDAS
+3156 
-3165 VTTTDGAQK
+3165 TTT
-3174 LKSASQVQNPAQTH
+3174 LN
-3188 APPEVK
+3188 
-3194 ITTNGLSADPG
+3194 
-3205 SPVPDQSPLSNPFK
+3205 
-3219 STTRVFLPATKP
+3219 
-3231 PPAYRPHDPSKAFNA
+3231 
-3246 TQLARTELDSVTLAP
+3246 
-3261 TEILP
+3261 
-3266 EARRP
+3266 
-3271 AAVDPS
+3271 
-3277 TTYSPADVNTT
+3277 
-3288 PLQLYTFPTP
+3288 
-3298 VEQKNSVPS
+3298 KN
-3307 LDSHKPVLIA
+3307 I
-3317 PLQGTLLDFVHTKVP
+3317 
-3332 DTVYPEDL
+3332 
-3340 FQVSGLDF
+3340 
-3348 VPGAPLVLES
+3348 
-3358 CDPPSPSTC
+3358 
-3367 FTELLPV
+3367 
-3374 QVDAPME
+3374 
-3381 THQPQ
+3381 
-3386 DPKDL
+3386 
-3391 FLDSN
+3391 
-3396 SGHFVSPTDG
+3396 
-3406 SAIYMNHLTES
+3406 
-3417 SRDPSLSSSQG
+3417 
-3428 TLLEL
+3428 
-3433 LQPSSLISSD
+3433 
-3443 FPNPSVAQ
+3443 
-3451 MNPLQMSPSVQSS
+3451 
-3464 LPGFNTSRPPLSSI
+3464 
-3478 SLQPLTSSQGS
+3478 
-3489 TVLPPMETFCTKL
+3489 
-3502 SAPIPDSALPHLS
+3502 
-3515 SQIDPILSATSSV
+3515 SAT
-3528 RLPSYGSVSLP
+3528 
-3539 IFSTQSQAMVSTA
+3539 
-3552 ITIVSSS
+3552 
-3559 PSVSS
+3559 
-3564 LSDALSTQCHPMLS
+3564 C
-3578 SLQHSSAPVMING
+3578 
-3591 YSSTSLQKEAAM
+3591 E
-3603 GHTISINFSTPR
+3603 
-3615 PPLEPQQPVLTQG
+3615 VL
-3628 LPGHAILTVK
+3628 
-3638 EVGGPNVDPTP
+3638 
-3649 HVLLVNRLG
+3649 
-3658 QIFVKNPESN
+3658 
-3668 TFQLPSQSCPS
+3668 
-3679 YNCVTQIAS
+3679 
-3688 LLQSNALSATLAAA
+3688 
-3702 GTMSTPVTGT
+3702 
-3712 AMPTHVPRMA
+3712 
-3722 TPVVQ
+3722 
-3727 NPGTI
+3727 
-3732 TQLLTHNSNGTVA
+3732 
-3745 ATAVKKPRKN
+3745 
-3755 ASVSADG
+3755 
-3762 AIPGMKKPRKKKEPS
+3762 KPRKKKEPS

-3851 LIEPEL
+3851 HIEPEP
-3857 AAPTLSVSTPR
+3857 AATTLSVSTTR

-3905 EDLSVPKDSFAAVS
+3905 EDLSLPKDSFAAVS

-3940 LKEEHLSDSECTRPG
+3940 LKEEHLSDSESTSVP
-3955 PWDRLS
+3955 DLK
-3961 IPRFGGDM
+3961 IPCGIPI
-3969 GKQNWDTVGRSALT
+3969 L
-3983 DWNKYSGAVSCSDD
+3983 SGAVSCSDD

-4112 ARSEVYLRKSTFD
+4112 ARSEVYLRSSTFD

-4131 SQHRQLPDINPYD
+4131 SQHRQLPDTNPYD

>member
-109 GFESDRKGYKGPV
+109 GFESDRKGYKGPI

-141 REKPSLVVT
+141 REKTPLVVT
-150 PKETEG
+150 PKETDE

-164 PSSQEVH
+164 QSSQEIH
-171 CAIPPHAV
+171 CAIPPDAV

-194 PAKEKR
+194 PAKER
-200 PAKNGVALTPRI
+200 HPAKNGAALTPRI

-222 RKEKGGHLKSVE
+222 RKEKGGRLKSVE
-234 KLKVKGLHFQSK
+234 KLKVKGLYFQSK

-301 CVQSGAKIGEV
+301 CVQRGAKVGDV
-312 DDQKSEGGIKSTGKQ
+312 DDQKSEGGRTSTGKQ

-332 SGNAAPKT
+332 SGNAEPKT

-350 TTEVSTEVNKL
+350 TPEVSTEVNKL
-361 VIRRSR
+361 VIRRRNR
-367 TTNPPSETH
+367 TTNPPSELH
-376 EGLVTESKNQ
+376 EGLVTELKNQ
-386 SNEKVCLAESLLEV
+386 SIDKVCLAESLLEV
-400 SRIEEAKPPPRKSK
+400 SRIEEAKPPSRKSR
-414 RKQSK
+414 RKQGK

-424 KMVTEIHVP
+424 KIVTEIHVP
-433 LATEPK
+433 LATEPE

-498 LVKGKIKDT
+498 LVKGKRKDT
-507 QVQGSGNTVKGTEK
+507 QVQSSGNTVKGTEK
-521 QRSTTELDKDS
+521 QQNTTELDNAS

-545 EEREAT
+545 EEKEAT
-551 SFTTSRDAEHTH
+551 SCTTSRDAEHTH

-568 KKKTKETLSL
+568 KKKTKQTSSL

-632 FLIHQTSPAPEEK
+632 FLIHQTTPAPEEK
-645 KILVNTKDSSEI
+645 KILVITKDSSEI
-657 LEENVFLSDTNA
+657 LEENISLSDTHA

-699 KHKLQSSP
+699 KHKLQTSP

-714 VPASEAEPQINE
+714 EPASEAEPQTNE
-726 VLKTDEVETSVSKPR
+726 VLKTDVSTLSVSKPK
-741 RRRSSS
+741 RRSLS
-747 VPVRKRPGKTQ
+747 VPVRKRPGKTL

-776 QTEVST
+776 QTEKVST
-782 LSVVSKPRRRNST
+782 LSVVSKPRRRTSSPSIRKTLSETPNTEMAPSEQQTEEVST
-795 LSIRNKSKIP
+795 LSVVSKPRRRTSSISIRKKSKTP
-805 TSSETPVI
+805 TSETPTTETARSEPQTEASKLSVVSKPRRRTSSLSI
-813 EMAPFEQQTEEVS
+813 RKKSKTLTSETPTTETAQSEQQTEEVS

-846 SRKTPSS
+846 S
-853 ETPITEMAPFEP
+853 
-865 QTEEVSTLSVVS
+865 
-877 KPRSASSLSIRK
+877 
-889 KSRKTPTS
+889 
-897 SETQITEM
+897 
-905 APFEPQTEE
+905 
-914 VSTLSVVSKPRSAS
+914 
-928 SLSIRKK
+928 
-935 SRKTPTSSE
+935 KTPTSSE
-944 TPITEM
+944 TPNTEM
-950 APFEPQTEEVSTL
+950 APS
-963 SVVSKPRSASS
+963 
-974 LSIKKKSRK
+974 
-983 TPTSSETPITE
+983 
-994 MAPFEPQT
+994 
-1002 EEVSTLSVVSK
+1002 
-1013 PRSASSLSIRKK
+1013 
-1025 SRKTPTSSE
+1025 
-1034 TPITEMAPFEPQ
+1034 EPQ

-1061 ASSLSIRK
+1061 RTSSLSIRQ
-1069 KSRKTPTSS
+1069 KSRKTPS
-1078 ETPITEMAPFEPQT
+1078 ETPNTEMAPSEQQT
-1092 EEVSTLS
+1092 EKVSTLS
-1099 VVSKPRSASSLS
+1099 VVSKPRRRTSSLS
-1111 IRKKSRKTPTSSET
+1111 IRQKSRKTPSET
-1125 PITEMAPFEPQTEEV
+1125 PTTEMAPSEPQTEEV

-1145 VSKPRRASSL
+1145 VSKPRRRTSSL
-1155 SIRKKSRKTPTSSET
+1155 LIRKKSRKTPSET
-1170 PITEMAPFEPQT
+1170 PNTEMAPSEPQT
-1182 EEISTLSVVSKSRR
+1182 EEVSTLSVVSKPRR
-1196 RRNLSLSIRKKSK
+1196 RTSSLSITKKSK
-1209 TSTSSATPNIEV
+1209 TPTSDTPNIEL
-1221 ARSETLTLADTQP
+1221 ARSEPVTLADTQP
-1234 VVKVDQET
+1234 AVKVEAET
-1242 QSIESGKVL
+1242 QPIGSGKML
-1251 LLEPPVIEKT
+1251 LLEPSVIEKT
-1261 EPRRHRSLFK
+1261 QPRRHRSLFK
-1271 HGKKKQRALIGQ
+1271 HGKKNRRAMIGP
-1283 RQKQTQR
+1283 RQKQR
-1290 PRGRKSDESK
+1290 PRGRMSDESK
-1300 SPESKVPETVEEVDL
+1300 SPESKVPEAVEEVDL
-1315 KEVFSP
+1315 KEVSSP
-1321 EAASIPAR
+1321 EAASTPAS

-1343 KVPNSRLQFLGTK
+1343 KVPNSSLQFLGSK
-1356 RPRARP
+1356 IPRARP

-1367 QVEVDLA
+1367 QVEIDLA
-1374 QHILEEQDIQDTVD
+1374 QQILEEQDIQDTVD

-1397 EQHGKSKYLKNI
+1397 DQHGKSKYLKNI

-1417 SVRSSRVIKT
+1417 SARSSRVIKT

-1474 PVDEEEF
+1474 PIDEEEF
-1481 LNEAQLDVDMFSTQ
+1481 LNEAQLDVDLFSTQ

-1502 DVSDCLSSG
+1502 GVSDCLSPG
-1511 KPSGKR
+1511 KQFGKR
-1517 KSLLRNPS
+1517 RSLLRNPS

-1538 YTLDKTLQSKYETL
+1538 YTLDKTLQSEYETL

-1562 DQSTESQEVQKKR
+1562 DPSTDPQEVQKKKR
-1575 PCRFNKQTSH
+1575 PCKFNKQTSH

-1598 LPKKRRKN
+1598 LPKRRRKN

-1634 CLKKHTTITA
+1634 CLKKRPTITA

-1685 QYGEREELTE
+1685 QYGEHEELTE

-1700 AENVIAEARKL
+1700 AENVIAEAGKL
-1711 EPQELHLNMIAEP
+1711 EPQELHLGMIAEA
-1724 DRAAAEE
+1724 DRATAE
-1731 KGATQRVRFT
+1731 KGATQRVCLT

-1770 GLLSGPAGS
+1770 GLLSGPACS

-1791 KEQLEPV
+1791 KEQLEPA

-1827 VVLGQPRALVPE
+1827 VVLGQPRALVPD

-1879 KVTKVRKS
+1879 KVTTVRKS
-1887 GAGFAKQKSL
+1887 GAGFGKQKSL
-1897 GPFGLRSRRCGI
+1897 GTFGLRSRRCGI

-1952 KARRLSGKFPGGP
+1952 KARRLSCKIPRGP
-1965 GNRRRHS
+1965 GKRPRHS
-1972 LSVGQSSNEEVDGME
+1972 LSVVQSSNEEVDGME

-2037 PRIQDFVSL
+2037 PRSQDFVSL

-2051 DLSDDGLRHRRLHH
+2051 DLSDDGVRHRRLHH
-2065 RVPPCRRKT
+2065 RVPPGRRKT
-2074 DKNPMEQMPPSVLAA
+2074 DKNPLEQTPPSVLAA

-2151 QMLYCQVCCDP
+2151 QMLYCQVCCEP

-2168 EATDRPSEENWC
+2168 EPTERPSEENKENWC

-2326 CSQSQPSPWREL
+2326 CSQSQPSAWREL

-2360 QHLITCS
+2360 QHLIACS
-2367 QCVTLVDPDSGAE
+2367 QCVTQVVPDSGAE

-2409 VQVVRRRLDQEES
+2409 VQVVRRRLDQEEF

-2493 APLGSLQTENV
+2493 APLGSLQMENV
-2504 PRLEV
+2504 LRLEV

-2516 PTTPLISEPT
+2516 PTTPLTTEPT

-2540 KLKGKRGRAGRQSM
+2540 KLKGKRGRAGRLSM
-2554 SEGRPFKSEGRLS
+2554 SEGRPSKSEGRLS

-2688 DLISDKIITGQGFE
+2688 DLISGKIITGQGFE
-2702 VNRRMYVDFDGISLR
+2702 VNRRMYVDFDGVSLR

-2802 STIAHSPCAQ
+2802 STIAHSPCTQ

-2837 KPDQG
+2837 KPDHG

-2891 TRRDMSSP
+2891 TRRDISSP

-2938 LTSPSARPVGGRS
+2938 LTSPSTRPVGGRS

-2979 SFPCLSLSPTVQHS
+2979 SFPSPGLSLSPIIQHS

-3025 PNSASP
+3025 PNSTSP

-3036 TQFHEDSDV
+3036 TQFREDSDV
-3045 ALVSELKTELEIE
+3045 AMGSELKTELEIE
-3058 ETLVNE
+3058 EMLVNE

-3096 TALTRSAASTR
+3096 TALTRSAAR

-3121 YFDFSHTVV
+3121 YFDFSRTVV
-3130 SRTGARDPPQAPAS
+3130 SRTGSRDTTQAPAS

-3156 DDGTESDAS
+3156 DDGAESDAS

-3174 LKSASQVQNPAQTH
+3174 LKSAKSASQVQNPGQMH
-3188 APPEVK
+3188 VPPEVEM
-3194 ITTNGLSADPG
+3194 TTNGLSADSG
-3205 SPVPDQSPLSNPFK
+3205 SPVSDQSPLSNPLK
-3219 STTRVFLPATKP
+3219 STTRVVLPSTKP
-3231 PPAYRPHDPSKAFNA
+3231 PPAYMPQDPSKAFNA
-3246 TQLARTELDSVTLAP
+3246 AQLAGTELDSVTLEPIEISPKAP
-3261 TEILP
+3261 
-3266 EARRP
+3266 RP
-3271 AAVDPS
+3271 AGVDPS

-3288 PLQLYTFPTP
+3288 PLQLYTLPTP
-3298 VEQKNSVPS
+3298 LEQQNSIPTLKAQEPVP
-3307 LDSHKPVLIA
+3307 LA
-3317 PLQGTLLDFVHTKVP
+3317 PLLGTLPDFVHTKVS

-3340 FQVSGLDF
+3340 FQGSSLDF
-3348 VPGAPLVLES
+3348 APEAPLVLER

-3367 FTELLPV
+3367 FTELVPV

-3396 SGHFVSPTDG
+3396 SGHFVLPTDG
-3406 SAIYMNHLTES
+3406 SAIYMNHLTENS
-3417 SRDPSLSSSQG
+3417 GDPSLSSSQG

-3464 LPGFNTSRPPLSSI
+3464 LPGFNPSRSPLTSI

-3502 SAPIPDSALPHLS
+3502 SAPIPGSALPHLS
-3515 SQIDPILSATSSV
+3515 SQIDPILSATSSIS
-3528 RLPSYGSVSLP
+3528 LPSYGSVSLP
-3539 IFSTQSQAMVSTA
+3539 IFSTQSQAMLSTA

-3559 PSVSS
+3559 PSVCS
-3564 LSDALSTQCHPMLS
+3564 LSNALSTQCHPMLS
-3578 SLQHSSAPVMING
+3578 SLQPSSAPVMING

-3615 PPLEPQQPVLTQG
+3615 PPLEPQQPLLPQG

-3668 TFQLPSQSCPS
+3668 TFQLPSQSSPS

-3702 GTMSTPVTGT
+3702 GTMSNPAPGT

-3722 TPVVQ
+3722 TPVVK

-3745 ATAVKKPRKN
+3745 AVKKSRKN
-3755 ASVSADG
+3755 ASTSADG

-3777 TTSKREKSDKAAD
+3777 TTSRRKKSDKAAD

-3851 LIEPEL
+3851 LIEPEP
-3857 AAPTLSVSTPR
+3857 AATTLSVSTPR
-3868 PSRAHVRM
+3868 PPRAHVRM

-3884 RIGATKKSKTDF
+3884 RIGAIKKSKTDF

-3905 EDLSVPKDSFAAVS
+3905 EDLPVPKDSFAAVS

-3940 LKEEHLSDSECTRPG
+3940 LKEEHLSDSESTRPG
-3955 PWDRLS
+3955 LWDRLS
-3961 IPRFGGDM
+3961 IPRLGMDT
-3969 GKQNWDTVGRSALT
+3969 GKQQNWDAVGRSALT

-3997 ELLPSDED
+3997 ELMPSD

-4032 SIEVAWRAVIDCVQE
+4032 SVEEAWRAVIDCVQE

-4059 SGMTGVRMLGLLHDT
+4059 SGMTGARMLGLLHDT

-4084 ARRCHSHA
+4084 AHRCHSHA

-4112 ARSEVYLRKSTFD
+4112 ARSEVYLRKTTFD

>member
-96 YSSSGSEEGDDFT
+96 YSSSGSEEVRAQIAAGGDDFT
-109 GFESDRKGYKGPV
+109 GFESDRKGYKGPI

-141 REKPSLVVT
+141 REKPPLVVT
-150 PKETEG
+150 PKETDEP
-156 SPTPEEDA
+156 PTPEEDA
-164 PSSQEVH
+164 RSSQEIH
-171 CAIPPHAV
+171 CAIPPDAV
-179 PSKDGRKGSKNKHSN
+179 PSNDGRKGSKNKHSN
-194 PAKEKR
+194 PVKERR
-200 PAKNGVALTPRI
+200 PAKNGAALTPRI

-222 RKEKGGHLKSVE
+222 RKEKGGRIKSVE

-301 CVQSGAKIGEV
+301 CVQSGAKVGEV

-361 VIRRSR
+361 VIRRRSR

-386 SNEKVCLAESLLEV
+386 SNDKVCLAESLLEV
-400 SRIEEAKPPPRKSK
+400 SRIEEAKTPPRKSR

-419 AHQEE
+419 AHQGD
-424 KMVTEIHVP
+424 KIVTEIHVP
-433 LATEPK
+433 LATEPE
-439 KPIVESNDGLAFKND
+439 KPIIESNDGLAFKND

-478 SDSKG
+478 TDSKG

-498 LVKGKIKDT
+498 LVKGKRKDT
-507 QVQGSGNTVKGTEK
+507 QVQSSGNTVKGTAK
-521 QRSTTELDKDS
+521 QRNNAELDKDS
-532 LFEPSVIKSVENP
+532 LFEPSVIKNVENP
-545 EEREAT
+545 EEKGAT
-551 SFTTSRDAEHTH
+551 SCTTSRDAEHTH

-568 KKKTKETLSL
+568 KKKITETLSL

-585 VEVGQVT
+585 VEVGQGT

-609 KVVPP
+609 MVVPP

-632 FLIHQTSPAPEEK
+632 FLIHQTTPAPEEK
-645 KILVNTKDSSEI
+645 RIVVITKDSSEI
-657 LEENVFLSDTNA
+657 LEEKMSLSDTNA

-699 KHKLQSSP
+699 KHKLQTSP

-714 VPASEAEPQINE
+714 EPASEAEPQTNE
-726 VLKTDEVETSVSKPR
+726 VLKTEVSTLSVSKPR
-741 RRRSSS
+741 RRRSLS
-747 VPVRKRPGKTQ
+747 VSVRKRPGKTQ

-782 LSVVSKPRRRNST
+782 LSVVSKPRRRSSNLSIRKKSRKTPSETANTEMAPSEQQKEIST
-795 LSIRNKSKIP
+795 LSVSKSRSRINSILSIRKKSNTP
-805 TSSETPVI
+805 TSSETPNT
-813 EMAPFEQQTEEVS
+813 EMAPSEPETEVS

-846 SRKTPSS
+846 SKTPTS
-853 ETPITEMAPFEP
+853 ETPNTETARSE
-865 QTEEVSTLSVVS
+865 QHTEEISTLSVVS
-877 KPRSASSLSIRK
+877 KSRRRTSSLSIRK
-889 KSRKTPTS
+889 KSKTT
-897 SETQITEM
+897 
-905 APFEPQTEE
+905 
-914 VSTLSVVSKPRSAS
+914 
-928 SLSIRKK
+928 
-935 SRKTPTSSE
+935 TSSE
-944 TPITEM
+944 TPNTET
-950 APFEPQTEEVSTL
+950 ARSEPQTD
-963 SVVSKPRSASS
+963 
-974 LSIKKKSRK
+974 
-983 TPTSSETPITE
+983 
-994 MAPFEPQT
+994 
-1002 EEVSTLSVVSK
+1002 
-1013 PRSASSLSIRKK
+1013 
-1025 SRKTPTSSE
+1025 
-1034 TPITEMAPFEPQ
+1034 
-1046 TEEVSTLSVVSKPRR
+1046 EVSTLSVVSKPRR
-1061 ASSLSIRK
+1061 RTSSLSIRK
-1069 KSRKTPTSS
+1069 KSKTPTS
-1078 ETPITEMAPFEPQT
+1078 ETPNTETA
-1092 EEVSTLS
+1092 
-1099 VVSKPRSASSLS
+1099 RS
-1111 IRKKSRKTPTSSET
+1111 E
-1125 PITEMAPFEPQTEEV
+1125 Q
-1140 STLSV
+1140 
-1145 VSKPRRASSL
+1145 
-1155 SIRKKSRKTPTSSET
+1155 
-1170 PITEMAPFEPQT
+1170 QT

-1196 RRNLSLSIRKKSK
+1196 RRNSSLSIRKKSK
-1209 TSTSSATPNIEV
+1209 TPTSETPTTETAPSEPQTEEVSTLSVVSKPRRRRNSSLSIRKKSKTPTSSGTPNTETARSEQQTEEISTLSLVSEPRRRTSSLSIKNKSKTPTSETPNIEL
-1221 ARSETLTLADTQP
+1221 AQSEPVTLADTQP
-1234 VVKVDQET
+1234 EVKVEPET
-1242 QSIESGKVL
+1242 QPIGSGKVL
-1251 LLEPPVIEKT
+1251 LLEPSVIEKR
-1261 EPRRHRSLFK
+1261 ERRRHRSLFK
-1271 HGKKKQRALIGQ
+1271 HGKKKRRALVGQ
-1283 RQKQTQR
+1283 RQKQRQR
-1290 PRGRKSDESK
+1290 PEGSTSDESK
-1300 SPESKVPETVEEVDL
+1300 LPESKVPEAVEEVDL
-1315 KEVFSP
+1315 KEVYSP
-1321 EAASIPAR
+1321 EAASTLAS

-1338 KYRRK
+1338 KNRRK
-1343 KVPNSRLQFLGTK
+1343 KVPNSSLQFLGSK

-1367 QVEVDLA
+1367 QVEIDLA
-1374 QHILEEQDIQDTVD
+1374 QQILEEQDIQDTVD

-1397 EQHGKSKYLKNI
+1397 DQHGKSKYLKNI

-1417 SVRSSRVIKT
+1417 SARSSRVIKT

-1481 LNEAQLDVDMFSTQ
+1481 LNEAQLDVDLFSTQ
-1495 ELEQETT
+1495 ELEKETT
-1502 DVSDCLSSG
+1502 DMSDGLSSG
-1511 KPSGKR
+1511 KQFGKR
-1517 KSLLRNPS
+1517 RSLLRNPS

-1538 YTLDKTLQSKYETL
+1538 YTLDKTLQSEYETL
-1552 LLSKEFQIAS
+1552 LLSKEIQIAS
-1562 DQSTESQEVQKKR
+1562 DPSTDPQEVQKKKR
-1575 PCRFNKQTSH
+1575 CYKFNKQTSH

-1598 LPKKRRKN
+1598 LPKRRRKN

-1634 CLKKHTTITA
+1634 CLKKRPTITA

-1685 QYGEREELTE
+1685 QYGEHEELTE

-1700 AENVIAEARKL
+1700 AENVIAEAGKL
-1711 EPQELHLNMIAEP
+1711 EPQELHLDMIAEP

-1731 KGATQRVRFT
+1731 KGATQRVCLT

-1755 VQLNKIDQQKQLKSS
+1755 VQLNKIDQQKQLKTS

-1791 KEQLEPV
+1791 KEQLEHV

-1827 VVLGQPRALVPE
+1827 VVLGQPRALVPD

-1937 RQCCIYKRCDQIEDR
+1937 RQCCVYKRCDQIEDR
-1952 KARRLSGKFPGGP
+1952 KARRLSGKFPRGP
-1965 GNRRRHS
+1965 GKRRRHS

-2037 PRIQDFVSL
+2037 PRSQDFVSL

-2051 DLSDDGLRHRRLHH
+2051 DLSDDGVRHRRLHH

-2074 DKNPMEQMPPSVLAA
+2074 DKNPLEQTPPSVLAA

-2151 QMLYCQVCCDP
+2151 QMLYCQVCCEP

-2168 EATDRPSEENWC
+2168 EPMERPSEDNKENWC

-2326 CSQSQPSPWREL
+2326 CSQSQPSAWREL
-2338 LHMELRAGV
+2338 LHMELRAGI

-2360 QHLITCS
+2360 QHLIACS
-2367 QCVTLVDPDSGAE
+2367 QCVTQVVPDSGAE
-2380 GQPACDLRAVGKKFD
+2380 GLPACDLRAVGKKFD

-2493 APLGSLQTENV
+2493 TPLGTLQTENV
-2504 PRLEV
+2504 IRLEV

-2516 PTTPLISEPT
+2516 PTTPLTTEPT

-2554 SEGRPFKSEGRLS
+2554 SEGWPSKSEGRLS

-2688 DLISDKIITGQGFE
+2688 DLISGKIITGQGFE
-2702 VNRRMYVDFDGISLR
+2702 VNRRMYVDFDGVSLR

-2748 AKQGKLFPVGYRCSR
+2748 AKQGKLFPVGYRCTR

-2899 PLGSPTGSGLI
+2899 PLGSPTGSGII

-2938 LTSPSARPVGGRS
+2938 LTSPSTRPVGVRS

-2979 SFPCLSLSPTVQHS
+2979 SFPSPGLSLSPTIQHS

-3025 PNSASP
+3025 PNSTSP

-3036 TQFHEDSDV
+3036 TQFREDSDV
-3045 ALVSELKTELEIE
+3045 AMGSELKTELEIE
-3058 ETLVNE
+3058 EMLVNE

-3096 TALTRSAASTR
+3096 TALTRSAASAR

-3121 YFDFSHTVV
+3121 YFDFSRTVV
-3130 SRTGARDPPQAPAS
+3130 SRTGSRDPTQAPAS

-3156 DDGTESDAS
+3156 NDGTESDAS

-3174 LKSASQVQNPAQTH
+3174 LKSASQVQNPAQMH
-3188 APPEVK
+3188 VPPEVEM
-3194 ITTNGLSADPG
+3194 TTNGLSADSG
-3205 SPVPDQSPLSNPFK
+3205 SPVSDQSPLSNPLK
-3219 STTRVFLPATKP
+3219 SSTRVVLPSTKP
-3231 PPAYRPHDPSKAFNA
+3231 PPAYIPQDPSKSFNA
-3246 TQLARTELDSVTLAP
+3246 AQLAGTDLDSVTFAP
-3261 TEILP
+3261 IEISP
-3266 EARRP
+3266 EAPRP

-3277 TTYSPADVNTT
+3277 TTNSPADVNTT

-3298 VEQKNSVPS
+3298 LEQQNSIPTLEAQEPVP
-3307 LDSHKPVLIA
+3307 LA
-3317 PLQGTLLDFVHTKVP
+3317 PLLGTLPDFVHTKVP

-3340 FQVSGLDF
+3340 FQGSGLDF
-3348 VPGAPLVLES
+3348 APEAPLVLER

-3367 FTELLPV
+3367 FTELVPV

-3386 DPKDL
+3386 APKDL

-3396 SGHFVSPTDG
+3396 SGHFVLPTDG

-3417 SRDPSLSSSQG
+3417 SGDLSLSSSQG

-3464 LPGFNTSRPPLSSI
+3464 LPGFNPSRPPLTSI

-3502 SAPIPDSALPHLS
+3502 SAPIPGSALPHLS

-3528 RLPSYGSVSLP
+3528 SLPTYGSVSLP

-3559 PSVSS
+3559 PSVCS
-3564 LSDALSTQCHPMLS
+3564 LSNALSTQCHPMLS
-3578 SLQHSSAPVMING
+3578 SLQPSSAPVMING

-3615 PPLEPQQPVLTQG
+3615 PPLEPQQPLLPQG

-3668 TFQLPSQSCPS
+3668 TFQLPSQSSPS

-3702 GTMSTPVTGT
+3702 GTMSTPAPAGTMSTPAPGT

-3745 ATAVKKPRKN
+3745 AVKKPRKN
-3755 ASVSADG
+3755 TSVSADG

-3777 TTSKREKSDKAAD
+3777 TTSGRKKSDKAAD

-3797 DGSSSMTK
+3797 DGSSFMTK

-3851 LIEPEL
+3851 LIEPEP
-3857 AAPTLSVSTPR
+3857 AATTLSVSTPR
-3868 PSRAHVRM
+3868 PPRAHVRM

-3905 EDLSVPKDSFAAVS
+3905 EDLPTPQDSFAAVS

-3955 PWDRLS
+3955 LWDRLL
-3961 IPRFGGDM
+3961 IPRLGMDT
-3969 GKQNWDTVGRSALT
+3969 GKQQNWDAVGRSALT

-3997 ELLPSDED
+3997 ELLPSD
-4005 DECPPSRDQPHL
+4005 DECHPSRDQPHL

-4032 SIEVAWRAVIDCVQE
+4032 SVEEAWRAVIDCVQE

-4059 SGMTGVRMLGLLHDT
+4059 SGMTGARMLGLLHDT

-4112 ARSEVYLRKSTFD
+4112 ARSEVYLRKTTFD

>member
-47 LDRSGAEADDVTNA
+47 LDRSGAEADDATNA

-79 LRLLGIESNHKS
+79 LRLLGIESNHKN

-96 YSSSGSEEGDDFT
+96 YSSSGSEEVRAQIAAGGEDFT
-109 GFESDRKGYKGPV
+109 GFESDCKGYQGPV
-122 RSRHNPSKSDP
+122 RSRHNPFKSDP
-133 VQTKSKRI
+133 VKTKSRRI
-141 REKPSLVVT
+141 REKPPLVVT
-150 PKETEG
+150 PKETEET
-156 SPTPEEDA
+156 PTPKEDA
-164 PSSQEVH
+164 QSSQEVH
-171 CAIPPHAV
+171 CAIPPDAV

-194 PAKEKR
+194 PAKERR
-200 PAKNGVALTPRI
+200 PVKNGATSTPRI

-222 RKEKGGHLKSVE
+222 RKEKGGRQKSVE
-234 KLKVKGLHFQSK
+234 KLKVKGFNFQSK
-246 ANDVK
+246 ANDVE

-260 KLKTETQ
+260 KLKTDTQ

-281 GGGAIPARRRGR
+281 GRGAIPARRRGR

-301 CVQSGAKIGEV
+301 CVQSGAKVGEV
-312 DDQKSEGGIKSTGKQ
+312 DDQKSEGGRKSTGKQ
-327 DIALE
+327 DIALG
-332 SGNAAPKT
+332 SGNAEPKT

-361 VIRRSR
+361 VIRRRNR

-376 EGLVTESKNQ
+376 GGLVTESKNQ
-386 SNEKVCLAESLLEV
+386 SNDKVCLAESLLEV
-400 SRIEEAKPPPRKSK
+400 SRIEEAKPPSRKSR

-433 LATEPK
+433 LATEPEK
-439 KPIVESNDGLAFKND
+439 QIFESNDGLAFKND
-454 DDIIGIPSFKLI
+454 DDIIGIPTFKLI
-466 KIRNPKL
+466 RIRNPKL

-498 LVKGKIKDT
+498 LVKGKSKET
-507 QVQGSGNTVKGTEK
+507 QVQGSGNTVNGTKK
-521 QRSTTELDKDS
+521 QRNTTELDKAS
-532 LFEPSVIKSVENP
+532 LFEPSVIESVENP
-545 EEREAT
+545 EEKEAT

-563 NEKSS
+563 NERSS
-568 KKKTKETLSL
+568 KKKTKEASSL
-578 EEKSSLH
+578 EDKSSLH
-585 VEVGQVT
+585 VEVGRVT

-598 ATQTDCGDTVA
+598 TTQPTDCCDTVA
-609 KVVPP
+609 KAVPP

-632 FLIHQTSPAPEEK
+632 FLIQQTSPAPEEK
-645 KILVNTKDSSEI
+645 NILVITKESIEI
-657 LEENVFLSDTNA
+657 LDEKITLSDTNA
-669 VPTPKARRRRLAK
+669 VTTPKARRRRSAK
-682 MSTPR
+682 ISTPR

-699 KHKLQSSP
+699 KHKLKLSP
-707 NVEHPSD
+707 NAEHPSEE
-714 VPASEAEPQINE
+714 PASEAEPQTDK
-726 VLKTDEVETSVSKPR
+726 VLKTEVSTLSVVSKPR

-747 VPVRKRPGKTQ
+747 SVRKRPGKTQ

-765 SPNTELAPSEP
+765 TPNTEFASSEPQTEEVSTLSVISKSRRRIHSILSTRKKSRKTPTSSETPNTEMAPSEPQKEKVSTLSVVSKSRRRINYILSIRKKSRKTPTSSETPNTEMAPSEP
-776 QTEVST
+776 QTEEVST
-782 LSVVSKPRRRNST
+782 LSVVSKPRRIHSS
-795 LSIRNKSKIP
+795 LSIRKKSRKTP
-805 TSSETPVI
+805 TSSETPNT
-813 EMAPFEQQTEEVS
+813 EMAPSEPQTEEVSTLSVVSKPRRIHSSLSIRKKSRKTPTSSETPNTEMAPSEPLTEEVS

-846 SRKTPSS
+846 SRKIPTSS
-853 ETPITEMAPFEP
+853 ETPNTEMAPSEP
-865 QTEEVSTLSVVS
+865 QTGEVSTLSVVS
-877 KPRSASSLSIRK
+877 KPRRRRTSSLSIRK

-897 SETQITEM
+897 SEIPNLEL
-905 APFEPQTEE
+905 ALSEP
-914 VSTLSVVSKPRSAS
+914 V
-928 SLSIRKK
+928 
-935 SRKTPTSSE
+935 
-944 TPITEM
+944 
-950 APFEPQTEEVSTL
+950 
-963 SVVSKPRSASS
+963 
-974 LSIKKKSRK
+974 
-983 TPTSSETPITE
+983 
-994 MAPFEPQT
+994 
-1002 EEVSTLSVVSK
+1002 
-1013 PRSASSLSIRKK
+1013 
-1025 SRKTPTSSE
+1025 
-1034 TPITEMAPFEPQ
+1034 
-1046 TEEVSTLSVVSKPRR
+1046 
-1061 ASSLSIRK
+1061 
-1069 KSRKTPTSS
+1069 
-1078 ETPITEMAPFEPQT
+1078 
-1092 EEVSTLS
+1092 
-1099 VVSKPRSASSLS
+1099 
-1111 IRKKSRKTPTSSET
+1111 
-1125 PITEMAPFEPQTEEV
+1125 
-1140 STLSV
+1140 
-1145 VSKPRRASSL
+1145 
-1155 SIRKKSRKTPTSSET
+1155 
-1170 PITEMAPFEPQT
+1170 
-1182 EEISTLSVVSKSRR
+1182 
-1196 RRNLSLSIRKKSK
+1196 
-1209 TSTSSATPNIEV
+1209 
-1221 ARSETLTLADTQP
+1221 TLADTQP
-1234 VVKVDQET
+1234 EVKVEPET
-1242 QSIESGKVL
+1242 QPLVSGKVL
-1251 LLEPPVIEKT
+1251 LLEHPVIEQT
-1261 EPRRHRSLFK
+1261 EPCRHRSLFK
-1271 HGKKKQRALIGQ
+1271 HGKKKRRALIGQ
-1283 RQKQTQR
+1283 RQKQRQR
-1290 PRGRKSDESK
+1290 PRGIKSDESK
-1300 SPESKVPETVEEVDL
+1300 SPEGKVPEAVDEVDL
-1315 KEVFSP
+1315 KEVSSP
-1321 EAASIPAR
+1321 EAASTPAS

-1343 KVPNSRLQFLGTK
+1343 KVPNSSLQFLGTK

-1367 QVEVDLA
+1367 QVEMDLA
-1374 QHILEEQDIQDTVD
+1374 QQILEEQDIQDTVD

-1397 EQHGKSKYLKNI
+1397 DQPGKSKYLKNI

-1417 SVRSSRVIKT
+1417 SARSSRVIKT

-1474 PVDEEEF
+1474 PIDEEEF
-1481 LNEAQLDVDMFSTQ
+1481 LNEAQLDVDLFSTQ

-1502 DVSDCLSSG
+1502 DVSDSLSSE
-1511 KPSGKR
+1511 KQSGKR

-1538 YTLDKTLQSKYETL
+1538 YTLDKTLQNEYETL

-1562 DQSTESQEVQKKR
+1562 DPSTDPQEVQKNKR
-1575 PCRFNKQTSH
+1575 PYKFNKQTSH
-1585 LNMYKRLKKLQPG
+1585 LKMYKRLKKLQPG
-1598 LPKKRRKN
+1598 LPKRRIKN
-1606 VMTDGVCNTLQSSV
+1606 MMTDGVCNTLQSSV
-1620 HMLAEGLDDEVKSI
+1620 HVLAEGLDDEVKSI
-1634 CLKKHTTITA
+1634 CLKKRPTITA

-1685 QYGEREELTE
+1685 QYGEHEELTE
-1695 EDKTN
+1695 EDKIN
-1700 AENVIAEARKL
+1700 AEQCLAEAGKLEPEELHLDMIAEA
-1711 EPQELHLNMIAEP
+1711 

-1731 KGATQRVRFT
+1731 KGATQRVRLT

-1755 VQLNKIDQQKQLKSS
+1755 VQLNKIDQQKQLKTS

-1786 QRRKP
+1786 QRRKQ
-1791 KEQLEPV
+1791 KEQLEPA

-1855 ISPSGKNQGGRSP
+1855 ISPSGKNQGGLSP
-1868 SGPDSPGLPDQ
+1868 SGPDSPGMPDQ

-1952 KARRLSGKFPGGP
+1952 KARRLSGKFPRGP
-1965 GNRRRHS
+1965 GKRRRHS
-1972 LSVGQSSNEEVDGME
+1972 LSVVQSSNEEVDGME

-2037 PRIQDFVSL
+2037 PRSHDFVSL

-2051 DLSDDGLRHRRLHH
+2051 DLSDDGVRHRRLHH
-2065 RVPPCRRKT
+2065 RIPPGRRKT
-2074 DKNPMEQMPPSVLAA
+2074 EKNPLEQTPPSVLAA

-2095 QREREPSEPTHKIG
+2095 QREREPTEPTHKIG

-2121 WMMGGLSILTSVPIM
+2121 WMMGGLSILTSVPLM

-2151 QMLYCQVCCDP
+2151 MLYCQVCCEP

-2168 EATDRPSEENWC
+2168 EPTERPSEENRENWC

-2185 CCHICGR
+2185 CCHVCGR

-2197 KPLLECDRCQNCY
+2197 KPMLECDRCQNCY

-2222 NRRRKAWV
+2222 NKRRKAWV

-2326 CSQSQPSPWREL
+2326 CSQSQPSAWREL
-2338 LHMELRAGV
+2338 LHMELRAGI

-2360 QHLITCS
+2360 QHLIACS
-2367 QCVTLVDPDSGAE
+2367 QCVTQVDPDSGAK

-2422 LPEDERPT
+2422 LPEEERPT
-2430 AVARSYY
+2430 ALARSYY

-2453 KVWDPRSKD
+2453 KVWDPRTKD
-2462 LPIGMLSH
+2462 LPVGMLSH

-2476 TEHVYAQWR
+2476 TEHVYAQWH

-2493 APLGSLQTENV
+2493 APLGTLQTENV

-2516 PTTPLISEPT
+2516 PTTPLTTEPT

-2540 KLKGKRGRAGRQSM
+2540 KLKGKRGRAGRQSK
-2554 SEGRPFKSEGRLS
+2554 SEGRPSKSEGRLS

-2688 DLISDKIITGQGFE
+2688 DLISGKMITGQGFE

-2748 AKQGKLFPVGYRCSR
+2748 AKQGKLFPVGYQCSR

-2791 PAEEMPDKGEN
+2791 PAEEMPDNGEN
-2802 STIAHSPCAQ
+2802 STIAHSPCPQ

-2830 SFSAPLP
+2830 SFLAPLP
-2837 KPDQG
+2837 KSDQG

-2899 PLGSPTGSGLI
+2899 TLGSPTGPGLI

-2920 KASVPTSPLFPLG
+2920 KASVPTYPLFPLG

-2938 LTSPSARPVGGRS
+2938 LTSLSARPVGGRS

-2979 SFPCLSLSPTVQHS
+2979 SFPSPGLSLSPTIQHS

-3025 PNSASP
+3025 PNSTSP

-3036 TQFHEDSDV
+3036 TPFHEDSDV
-3045 ALVSELKTELEIE
+3045 AMGSELKTELEIE

-3087 PEVRKRKTR
+3087 QEVRKRKTR
-3096 TALTRSAASTR
+3096 TALTRSAESAR

-3121 YFDFSHTVV
+3121 YFDFSRTVV

-3165 VTTTDGAQK
+3165 VTTTGGAQK
-3174 LKSASQVQNPAQTH
+3174 LKSGSQAQKPAQTQEV
-3188 APPEVK
+3188 PPEVET
-3194 ITTNGLSADPG
+3194 TTNGLRADSG
-3205 SPVPDQSPLSNPFK
+3205 IPVPDQSPLSNPPE
-3219 STTRVFLPATKP
+3219 STTSVVLPATKP
-3231 PPAYRPHDPSKAFNA
+3231 PPAYIPQDPSKAFNA
-3246 TQLARTELDSVTLAP
+3246 TQLDGTELDSVTLAP
-3261 TEILP
+3261 TEISP
-3266 EARRP
+3266 EAPRP

-3277 TTYSPADVNTT
+3277 TTYSPADMSTT
-3288 PLQLYTFPTP
+3288 PLRLYTFPTP
-3298 VEQKNSVPS
+3298 LEQQNSIPS
-3307 LDSHKPVLIA
+3307 LEAQETVSIA
-3317 PLQGTLLDFVHTKVP
+3317 PLQGTLPDFVQTKVP

-3340 FQVSGLDF
+3340 FQGSGLDF
-3348 VPGAPLVLES
+3348 APGAPLVLER

-3367 FTELLPV
+3367 FTELVPV

-3381 THQPQ
+3381 THHPQ

-3417 SRDPSLSSSQG
+3417 SGDPSLSSSQG

-3443 FPNPSVAQ
+3443 FPNPSVAPTD
-3451 MNPLQMSPSVQSS
+3451 PLQMSPSVQSS
-3464 LPGFNTSRPPLSSI
+3464 LPGFHPSRPPLISI

-3502 SAPIPDSALPHLS
+3502 SAPIPGSALPHLSSNLS

-3528 RLPSYGSVSLP
+3528 SLPSYGSVSLP

-3559 PSVSS
+3559 PSICS

-3578 SLQHSSAPVMING
+3578 SLQPSSAPVMING
-3591 YSSTSLQKEAAM
+3591 YSSTSLQKEATT

-3615 PPLEPQQPVLTQG
+3615 PPLEPQQPLLPQG

-3668 TFQLPSQSCPS
+3668 TFQLPSQSSPS

-3702 GTMSTPVTGT
+3702 GTMSTPAPGT

-3727 NPGTI
+3727 NPATI

-3745 ATAVKKPRKN
+3745 ATVAKKPRKN
-3755 ASVSADG
+3755 ASADG

-3777 TTSKREKSDKAAD
+3777 STSRRKKSDKAAD
-3790 LFEFAGQ
+3790 LFEFAGHE
-3797 DGSSSMTK
+3797 GSSSMTN

-3851 LIEPEL
+3851 LIEPEPAATTTPVL
-3857 AAPTLSVSTPR
+3857 APR
-3868 PSRAHVRM
+3868 PPRTHVRM

-3905 EDLSVPKDSFAAVS
+3905 EDLPVPKDSFAAVS

-3934 VLDLDK
+3934 VFDLDK
-3940 LKEEHLSDSECTRPG
+3940 LKEEYLSDCESTRPG
-3955 PWDRLS
+3955 PWDRLA
-3961 IPRFGGDM
+3961 IPRLGGDM
-3969 GKQNWDTVGRSALT
+3969 GKQQNWDTVGRSALT

-4032 SIEVAWRAVIDCVQE
+4032 SIEVAWKAVIDCVQE

-4059 SGMTGVRMLGLLHDT
+4059 SGMTGARMLGLLHDT

-4084 ARRCHSHA
+4084 ARRCHSHP

>member
-96 YSSSGSEEGDDFT
+96 YSSSGSEEVRAQIAAGGDDFT
-109 GFESDRKGYKGPV
+109 GFESDRKGYKGPI

-141 REKPSLVVT
+141 REKPPLVVT
-150 PKETEG
+150 PKETDA

-164 PSSQEVH
+164 QSSQEIH
-171 CAIPPHAV
+171 CAIPPDAV

-194 PAKEKR
+194 PAKERR
-200 PAKNGVALTPRI
+200 PAKNGAALTPRI

-222 RKEKGGHLKSVE
+222 RKEKGGRLKSVE

-251 GDQISSAHV
+251 GDLISSAHV

-267 ADEAQHL
+267 ADEVQHL

-293 SASKITEP
+293 SASKNTEP
-301 CVQSGAKIGEV
+301 CVQRGAKVGDV
-312 DDQKSEGGIKSTGKQ
+312 DDQKSEGDRKSTGKQ

-332 SGNAAPKT
+332 SGNAEPKT

-361 VIRRSR
+361 VIRRRNR

-376 EGLVTESKNQ
+376 EGLVTELKNQ
-386 SNEKVCLAESLLEV
+386 SNDKVCLAESLLEV
-400 SRIEEAKPPPRKSK
+400 SRIEEAKPPSRKSR

-424 KMVTEIHVP
+424 KIVTEIHVP
-433 LATEPK
+433 LATEPE

-498 LVKGKIKDT
+498 LVKGKRKDT

-521 QRSTTELDKDS
+521 QRNTTELDNGS

-545 EEREAT
+545 EEKETT
-551 SFTTSRDAEHTH
+551 SCTTSRDAEHTH

-568 KKKTKETLSL
+568 KKKTKETSSL

-598 ATQTDCGDTVA
+598 ATQTECGDTVA

-632 FLIHQTSPAPEEK
+632 FLIHQTTPAADEK
-645 KILVNTKDSSEI
+645 KILVITKDSSEI
-657 LEENVFLSDTNA
+657 LEEDISLSDTNA
-669 VPTPKARRRRLAK
+669 VPTPKARRKRLAK

-699 KHKLQSSP
+699 KHKLQTSP

-714 VPASEAEPQINE
+714 EPASEAEPQTNE
-726 VLKTDEVETSVSKPR
+726 VLKTEVSTLSAYKPR
-741 RRRSSS
+741 RRRSLS
-747 VPVRKRPGKTQ
+747 VSVRKRPGKTQ

-765 SPNTELAPSEP
+765 TPNTELAPSEP
-776 QTEVST
+776 QTEKVST
-782 LSVVSKPRRRNST
+782 LSVVSKPRRRHSNLSIRKKSRKTPSETANTEMAPSEQQTEEVST
-795 LSIRNKSKIP
+795 LSVSKSRRRINSILSIRKKSKTP
-805 TSSETPVI
+805 TSSETPNT
-813 EMAPFEQQTEEVS
+813 EMAPSEPQTEEASTLSVVSKPRRRTSSLSIRKKSKTPTSETPTTETARSEQQTEEITTLSVVSKSRRRINSSLSIRKKSKTPTSSETPNTEMAPSEPQTEEVS

-846 SRKTPSS
+846 SKTPRS
-853 ETPITEMAPFEP
+853 ETPTTETA
-865 QTEEVSTLSVVS
+865 
-877 KPRSASSLSIRK
+877 RS
-889 KSRKTPTS
+889 
-897 SETQITEM
+897 EQ
-905 APFEPQTEE
+905 
-914 VSTLSVVSKPRSAS
+914 
-928 SLSIRKK
+928 
-935 SRKTPTSSE
+935 
-944 TPITEM
+944 
-950 APFEPQTEEVSTL
+950 
-963 SVVSKPRSASS
+963 
-974 LSIKKKSRK
+974 
-983 TPTSSETPITE
+983 
-994 MAPFEPQT
+994 
-1002 EEVSTLSVVSK
+1002 
-1013 PRSASSLSIRKK
+1013 
-1025 SRKTPTSSE
+1025 
-1034 TPITEMAPFEPQ
+1034 
-1046 TEEVSTLSVVSKPRR
+1046 
-1061 ASSLSIRK
+1061 
-1069 KSRKTPTSS
+1069 
-1078 ETPITEMAPFEPQT
+1078 
-1092 EEVSTLS
+1092 
-1099 VVSKPRSASSLS
+1099 
-1111 IRKKSRKTPTSSET
+1111 
-1125 PITEMAPFEPQTEEV
+1125 
-1140 STLSV
+1140 
-1145 VSKPRRASSL
+1145 
-1155 SIRKKSRKTPTSSET
+1155 
-1170 PITEMAPFEPQT
+1170 QT

-1196 RRNLSLSIRKKSK
+1196 RRSSSLSIRKKSK
-1209 TSTSSATPNIEV
+1209 KPTSSEIPNTEMARSEQQTEEISTLALVSKPRRRTSSLSIRKKSKKPTSETPNIEL
-1221 ARSETLTLADTQP
+1221 AQSEPVTLADTQP
-1234 VVKVDQET
+1234 EVKVEPET
-1242 QSIESGKVL
+1242 QPIGSGKVL
-1251 LLEPPVIEKT
+1251 LLEPSVIEKT
-1261 EPRRHRSLFK
+1261 ELRRHRSLFK
-1271 HGKKKQRALIGQ
+1271 HGKKKRRALIGQ
-1283 RQKQTQR
+1283 RQKQRQR
-1290 PRGRKSDESK
+1290 PRGRMSDESK
-1300 SPESKVPETVEEVDL
+1300 SPESKVPEAVEEVDL
-1315 KEVFSP
+1315 KEVSYP
-1321 EAASIPAR
+1321 EASSTLAS

-1343 KVPNSRLQFLGTK
+1343 KIPNSSLQFLGTK

-1367 QVEVDLA
+1367 QVQMDLT
-1374 QHILEEQDIQDTVD
+1374 QQILEEQDIQDTVD

-1397 EQHGKSKYLKNI
+1397 DQHGKSKYLKNI

-1417 SVRSSRVIKT
+1417 SARSSRVIKT

-1474 PVDEEEF
+1474 PIDDEEF
-1481 LNEAQLDVDMFSTQ
+1481 LNEAQLDVDLFSTQ

-1502 DVSDCLSSG
+1502 DVSDGLSSG
-1511 KPSGKR
+1511 KQFGKR
-1517 KSLLRNPS
+1517 RSLLRNPS

-1538 YTLDKTLQSKYETL
+1538 YKLDKTLQSEYETL

-1562 DQSTESQEVQKKR
+1562 DPSTNPQEVQKKKR
-1575 PCRFNKQTSH
+1575 SYKFNKQTSH

-1598 LPKKRRKN
+1598 LPKRRRKN
-1606 VMTDGVCNTLQSSV
+1606 MMTDGVCNTLQSSV

-1634 CLKKHTTITA
+1634 CLKKRPTITA

-1685 QYGEREELTE
+1685 QYGEHEELTE

-1700 AENVIAEARKL
+1700 AENVIAEAGKL
-1711 EPQELHLNMIAEP
+1711 EPQELHLDMIAEA
-1724 DRAAAEE
+1724 DRATAEE
-1731 KGATQRVRFT
+1731 KGATQRVCLT

-1791 KEQLEPV
+1791 KEQLEPA

-1827 VVLGQPRALVPE
+1827 VVLGQPRALVPD

-1887 GAGFAKQKSL
+1887 GAGFAKQKSP

-1915 EEDCGECMNCLD
+1915 EEDCGDCMNCLD

-1952 KARRLSGKFPGGP
+1952 KARRLSGKFPRGP
-1965 GNRRRHS
+1965 GKRSRHS
-1972 LSVGQSSNEEVDGME
+1972 LSVVQSSNEEVDGME

-2037 PRIQDFVSL
+2037 PRSQDFVSL

-2051 DLSDDGLRHRRLHH
+2051 DLSDDGVRHRRLHH
-2065 RVPPCRRKT
+2065 RVPPGRRKT
-2074 DKNPMEQMPPSVLAA
+2074 DKNPLEQTPPSVLAA

-2151 QMLYCQVCCDP
+2151 QMLYCQVCCEP

-2168 EATDRPSEENWC
+2168 EPTERPSEENKENWC

-2326 CSQSQPSPWREL
+2326 CSQSQPSAWREL

-2360 QHLITCS
+2360 QHLIACS
-2367 QCVTLVDPDSGAE
+2367 QCVTQVDPDSGAE

-2437 LKLLEEVFNW
+2437 LKLLEEVFSW

-2453 KVWDPRSKD
+2453 KVWDPRPKD

-2493 APLGSLQTENV
+2493 APLGTLQMENV
-2504 PRLEV
+2504 PLLEV

-2516 PTTPLISEPT
+2516 PTTPLTTEPT

-2554 SEGRPFKSEGRLS
+2554 SEGRPSKSEGRLS

-2688 DLISDKIITGQGFE
+2688 DLISGKIITGQGFE
-2702 VNRRMYVDFDGISLR
+2702 VNRRMYVDFDGVSLR

-2738 EKLGMLTELS
+2738 EKLGILTELS

-2802 STIAHSPCAQ
+2802 STIAHSPCPQ

-2938 LTSPSARPVGGRS
+2938 LTSPSTRPVGGRS

-2979 SFPCLSLSPTVQHS
+2979 SFPSPGLSLSPTIQHS

-3025 PNSASP
+3025 PNSTSP

-3036 TQFHEDSDV
+3036 TQFREDSDV
-3045 ALVSELKTELEIE
+3045 AMGSELKTELEIE
-3058 ETLVNE
+3058 EMLVNE

-3096 TALTRSAASTR
+3096 TALTRSAASAR

-3121 YFDFSHTVV
+3121 YFDFSRTVV
-3130 SRTGARDPPQAPAS
+3130 SRTGSRDPTQGPAS

-3174 LKSASQVQNPAQTH
+3174 LKTASQVQNPAQLH
-3188 APPEVK
+3188 VPPGVEM
-3194 ITTNGLSADPG
+3194 TTNGLSADSG
-3205 SPVPDQSPLSNPFK
+3205 SPVPDRSPLSNPLK
-3219 STTRVFLPATKP
+3219 STTRVVLPSTKP
-3231 PPAYRPHDPSKAFNA
+3231 PPAYIPQDPSKAFNA
-3246 TQLARTELDSVTLAP
+3246 AQLAGTELDSVTLAP
-3261 TEILP
+3261 IEISP

-3271 AAVDPS
+3271 DAVDPS

-3298 VEQKNSVPS
+3298 LEQQNSIPT
-3307 LDSHKPVLIA
+3307 LEAQEPVLIA
-3317 PLQGTLLDFVHTKVP
+3317 PLLGTLPDFVHTKVP
-3332 DTVYPEDL
+3332 DMVYPEDL
-3340 FQVSGLDF
+3340 FQGSGLDF
-3348 VPGAPLVLES
+3348 APEAPLVLER

-3367 FTELLPV
+3367 FTELVPV

-3386 DPKDL
+3386 HPKDL

-3396 SGHFVSPTDG
+3396 SGHFVLPTDG

-3417 SRDPSLSSSQG
+3417 SGDPSLSSSQG

-3464 LPGFNTSRPPLSSI
+3464 LPGFNPSRPPLTSI
-3478 SLQPLTSSQGS
+3478 SLQPQTSSQGS

-3502 SAPIPDSALPHLS
+3502 SAPIPGSALPHLS

-3528 RLPSYGSVSLP
+3528 SLPSYGSVSLP

-3559 PSVSS
+3559 PSICS
-3564 LSDALSTQCHPMLS
+3564 LSEALSTQCHPMIS
-3578 SLQHSSAPVMING
+3578 SLQPSSAPVMING
-3591 YSSTSLQKEAAM
+3591 YSSTSLQKEATM

-3615 PPLEPQQPVLTQG
+3615 PPLEPQQPLLHQG

-3649 HVLLVNRLG
+3649 HILLVNRLG

-3668 TFQLPSQSCPS
+3668 TFQLPSQSSPS

-3702 GTMSTPVTGT
+3702 GTMSTPAPGT

-3745 ATAVKKPRKN
+3745 AVKKPRKN
-3755 ASVSADG
+3755 ASTSADG

-3777 TTSKREKSDKAAD
+3777 TTSRRKKSDKAAD

-3819 NYTPNRTGPRILS
+3819 NYTPNRTGPLILS
-3832 PSTFRNNP
+3832 PSTFLNNP

-3851 LIEPEL
+3851 LIKPEP
-3857 AAPTLSVSTPR
+3857 AATTLSVSTPR
-3868 PSRAHVRM
+3868 PPRAHVRM

-3905 EDLSVPKDSFAAVS
+3905 EDLPLPKDSFAAVS

-3940 LKEEHLSDSECTRPG
+3940 LKEEHLSDSESTRPG
-3955 PWDRLS
+3955 LWDRLS
-3961 IPRFGGDM
+3961 IPRLGMDT
-3969 GKQNWDTVGRSALT
+3969 GKQQNWDAVGRSALT

-4032 SIEVAWRAVIDCVQE
+4032 SVEEAWRAVIDCVQE

-4059 SGMTGVRMLGLLHDT
+4059 SGMTGARMLGLLHDT

-4131 SQHRQLPDINPYD
+4131 SLHRQLPDINPYD

>member
-96 YSSSGSEEGDDFT
+96 YSSSGSEEVRAQIAAGGDDFT
-109 GFESDRKGYKGPV
+109 GFESDRKGYKGPI

-141 REKPSLVVT
+141 REKTPLVVT
-150 PKETEG
+150 PKETDE

-164 PSSQEVH
+164 QSSQEIH
-171 CAIPPHAV
+171 CAIPPDAV

-194 PAKEKR
+194 PAKER
-200 PAKNGVALTPRI
+200 HPAKNGAALTPRI

-222 RKEKGGHLKSVE
+222 RKEKGGRLKSVE
-234 KLKVKGLHFQSK
+234 KLKVKGLYFQSK

-301 CVQSGAKIGEV
+301 CVQRGAKVGDV
-312 DDQKSEGGIKSTGKQ
+312 DDQKSEGGRTSTGKQ

-332 SGNAAPKT
+332 SGNAEPKT

-350 TTEVSTEVNKL
+350 TPEVSTEVNKL
-361 VIRRSR
+361 VIRRRNR
-367 TTNPPSETH
+367 TTNPPSELH
-376 EGLVTESKNQ
+376 EGLVTELKNQ
-386 SNEKVCLAESLLEV
+386 SIDKVCLAESLLEV
-400 SRIEEAKPPPRKSK
+400 SRIEEAKPPSRKSR
-414 RKQSK
+414 RKQGK

-424 KMVTEIHVP
+424 KIVTEIHVP
-433 LATEPK
+433 LATEPE

-498 LVKGKIKDT
+498 LVKGKRKDT
-507 QVQGSGNTVKGTEK
+507 QVQSSGNTVKGTEK
-521 QRSTTELDKDS
+521 QQNTTELDNAS

-545 EEREAT
+545 EEKEAT
-551 SFTTSRDAEHTH
+551 SCTTSRDAEHTH

-568 KKKTKETLSL
+568 KKKTKQTSSL

-632 FLIHQTSPAPEEK
+632 FLIHQTTPAPEEK
-645 KILVNTKDSSEI
+645 KILVITKDSSEI
-657 LEENVFLSDTNA
+657 LEENISLSDTHA

-699 KHKLQSSP
+699 KHKLQTSP

-714 VPASEAEPQINE
+714 EPASEAEPQTNE
-726 VLKTDEVETSVSKPR
+726 VLKTDVSTLSVSKPK
-741 RRRSSS
+741 RRSLS
-747 VPVRKRPGKTQ
+747 VPVRKRPGKTL

-776 QTEVST
+776 QTEKVST
-782 LSVVSKPRRRNST
+782 LSVVSKPRRRTSSPSIRKTLSETPNTEMAPSEQQTEEVST
-795 LSIRNKSKIP
+795 LSVVSKPRRRTSSISIRKKSKTP
-805 TSSETPVI
+805 TSETPTTETARSEPQTEASKLSVVSKPRRRTSSLSI
-813 EMAPFEQQTEEVS
+813 RKKSKTLTSETPTTETAQSEQQTEEVS

-846 SRKTPSS
+846 S
-853 ETPITEMAPFEP
+853 
-865 QTEEVSTLSVVS
+865 
-877 KPRSASSLSIRK
+877 
-889 KSRKTPTS
+889 
-897 SETQITEM
+897 
-905 APFEPQTEE
+905 
-914 VSTLSVVSKPRSAS
+914 
-928 SLSIRKK
+928 
-935 SRKTPTSSE
+935 KTPTSSE
-944 TPITEM
+944 TPNTEM
-950 APFEPQTEEVSTL
+950 APS
-963 SVVSKPRSASS
+963 
-974 LSIKKKSRK
+974 
-983 TPTSSETPITE
+983 
-994 MAPFEPQT
+994 
-1002 EEVSTLSVVSK
+1002 
-1013 PRSASSLSIRKK
+1013 
-1025 SRKTPTSSE
+1025 
-1034 TPITEMAPFEPQ
+1034 EPQ

-1061 ASSLSIRK
+1061 RTSSLSIRQ
-1069 KSRKTPTSS
+1069 KSRKTPS
-1078 ETPITEMAPFEPQT
+1078 ETPNTEMAPSEQQT
-1092 EEVSTLS
+1092 EKVSTLS
-1099 VVSKPRSASSLS
+1099 VVSKPRRRTSSLS
-1111 IRKKSRKTPTSSET
+1111 IRQKSRKTPSET
-1125 PITEMAPFEPQTEEV
+1125 PTTEMAPSEPQTEEV

-1145 VSKPRRASSL
+1145 VSKPRRRTSSL
-1155 SIRKKSRKTPTSSET
+1155 LIRKKSRKTPSET
-1170 PITEMAPFEPQT
+1170 PNTEMAPSEPQT
-1182 EEISTLSVVSKSRR
+1182 EEVSTLSVVSKPRR
-1196 RRNLSLSIRKKSK
+1196 RTSSLSITKKSK
-1209 TSTSSATPNIEV
+1209 TPTSDTPNIEL
-1221 ARSETLTLADTQP
+1221 ARSEPVTLADTQP
-1234 VVKVDQET
+1234 AVKVEAET
-1242 QSIESGKVL
+1242 QPIGSGKML
-1251 LLEPPVIEKT
+1251 LLEPSVIEKT
-1261 EPRRHRSLFK
+1261 QPRRHRSLFK
-1271 HGKKKQRALIGQ
+1271 HGKKNRRAMIGP
-1283 RQKQTQR
+1283 RQKQR
-1290 PRGRKSDESK
+1290 PRGRMSDESK
-1300 SPESKVPETVEEVDL
+1300 SPESKVPEAVEEVDL
-1315 KEVFSP
+1315 KEVSSP
-1321 EAASIPAR
+1321 EAASTPAS

-1343 KVPNSRLQFLGTK
+1343 KVPNSSLQFLGSK
-1356 RPRARP
+1356 IPRARP

-1367 QVEVDLA
+1367 QVEIDLA
-1374 QHILEEQDIQDTVD
+1374 QQILEEQDIQDTVD

-1397 EQHGKSKYLKNI
+1397 DQHGKSKYLKNI

-1417 SVRSSRVIKT
+1417 SARSSRVIKT

-1474 PVDEEEF
+1474 PIDEEEF
-1481 LNEAQLDVDMFSTQ
+1481 LNEAQLDVDLFSTQ

-1502 DVSDCLSSG
+1502 GVSDCLSPG
-1511 KPSGKR
+1511 KQFGKR
-1517 KSLLRNPS
+1517 RSLLRNPS

-1538 YTLDKTLQSKYETL
+1538 YTLDKTLQSEYETL

-1562 DQSTESQEVQKKR
+1562 DPSTDPQEVQKKKR
-1575 PCRFNKQTSH
+1575 PCKFNKQTSH

-1598 LPKKRRKN
+1598 LPKRRRKN

-1634 CLKKHTTITA
+1634 CLKKRPTITA

-1685 QYGEREELTE
+1685 QYGEHEELTE

-1700 AENVIAEARKL
+1700 AENVIAEAGKL
-1711 EPQELHLNMIAEP
+1711 EPQELHLGMIAEA
-1724 DRAAAEE
+1724 DRATAE
-1731 KGATQRVRFT
+1731 KGATQRVCLT

-1770 GLLSGPAGS
+1770 GLLSGPACS

-1791 KEQLEPV
+1791 KEQLEPA

-1827 VVLGQPRALVPE
+1827 VVLGQPRALVPD

-1879 KVTKVRKS
+1879 KVTTVRKS
-1887 GAGFAKQKSL
+1887 GAGFGKQKSL
-1897 GPFGLRSRRCGI
+1897 GTFGLRSRRCGI

-1952 KARRLSGKFPGGP
+1952 KARRLSCKIPRGP
-1965 GNRRRHS
+1965 GKRPRHS
-1972 LSVGQSSNEEVDGME
+1972 LSVVQSSNEEVDGME

-2037 PRIQDFVSL
+2037 PRSQDFVSL

-2051 DLSDDGLRHRRLHH
+2051 DLSDDGVRHRRLHH
-2065 RVPPCRRKT
+2065 RVPPGRRKT
-2074 DKNPMEQMPPSVLAA
+2074 DKNPLEQTPPSVLAA

-2151 QMLYCQVCCDP
+2151 QMLYCQVCCEP

-2168 EATDRPSEENWC
+2168 EPTERPSEENKENWC

-2326 CSQSQPSPWREL
+2326 CSQSQPSAWREL

-2360 QHLITCS
+2360 QHLIACS
-2367 QCVTLVDPDSGAE
+2367 QCVTQVVPDSGAE

-2409 VQVVRRRLDQEES
+2409 VQVVRRRLDQEEF

-2493 APLGSLQTENV
+2493 APLGSLQMENV
-2504 PRLEV
+2504 LRLEV

-2516 PTTPLISEPT
+2516 PTTPLTTEPT

-2540 KLKGKRGRAGRQSM
+2540 KLKGKRGRAGRLSM
-2554 SEGRPFKSEGRLS
+2554 SEGRPSKSEGRLS

-2688 DLISDKIITGQGFE
+2688 DLISGKIITGQGFE
-2702 VNRRMYVDFDGISLR
+2702 VNRRMYVDFDGVSLR

-2802 STIAHSPCAQ
+2802 STIAHSPCTQ

-2837 KPDQG
+2837 KPDHG

-2891 TRRDMSSP
+2891 TRRDISSP

-2938 LTSPSARPVGGRS
+2938 LTSPSTRPVGGRS

-2979 SFPCLSLSPTVQHS
+2979 SFPSPGLSLSPIIQHS

-3025 PNSASP
+3025 PNSTSP

-3036 TQFHEDSDV
+3036 TQFREDSDV
-3045 ALVSELKTELEIE
+3045 AMGSELKTELEIE
-3058 ETLVNE
+3058 EMLVNE

-3096 TALTRSAASTR
+3096 TALTRSAAR

-3121 YFDFSHTVV
+3121 YFDFSRTVV
-3130 SRTGARDPPQAPAS
+3130 SRTGSRDTTQAPAS

-3156 DDGTESDAS
+3156 DDGAESDAS

-3174 LKSASQVQNPAQTH
+3174 LKSAKSASQVQNPGQMH
-3188 APPEVK
+3188 VPPEVEM
-3194 ITTNGLSADPG
+3194 TTNGLSADSG
-3205 SPVPDQSPLSNPFK
+3205 SPVSDQSPLSNPLK
-3219 STTRVFLPATKP
+3219 STTRVVLPSTKP
-3231 PPAYRPHDPSKAFNA
+3231 PPAYMPQDPSKAFNA
-3246 TQLARTELDSVTLAP
+3246 AQLAGTELDSVTLEPIEISPKAP
-3261 TEILP
+3261 
-3266 EARRP
+3266 RP
-3271 AAVDPS
+3271 AGVDPS

-3288 PLQLYTFPTP
+3288 PLQLYTLPTP
-3298 VEQKNSVPS
+3298 LEQQNSIPTLKAQEPVP
-3307 LDSHKPVLIA
+3307 LA
-3317 PLQGTLLDFVHTKVP
+3317 PLLGTLPDFVHTKVS

-3340 FQVSGLDF
+3340 FQGSSLDF
-3348 VPGAPLVLES
+3348 APEAPLVLER

-3367 FTELLPV
+3367 FTELVPV

-3396 SGHFVSPTDG
+3396 SGHFVLPTDG
-3406 SAIYMNHLTES
+3406 SAIYMNHLTENS
-3417 SRDPSLSSSQG
+3417 GDPSLSSSQG

-3464 LPGFNTSRPPLSSI
+3464 LPGFNPSRSPLTSI

-3502 SAPIPDSALPHLS
+3502 SAPIPGSALPHLS
-3515 SQIDPILSATSSV
+3515 SQIDPILSATSSIS
-3528 RLPSYGSVSLP
+3528 LPSYGSVSLP
-3539 IFSTQSQAMVSTA
+3539 IFSTQSQAMLSTA

-3559 PSVSS
+3559 PSVCS
-3564 LSDALSTQCHPMLS
+3564 LSNALSTQCHPMLS
-3578 SLQHSSAPVMING
+3578 SLQPSSAPVMING

-3615 PPLEPQQPVLTQG
+3615 PPLEPQQPLLPQG

-3668 TFQLPSQSCPS
+3668 TFQLPSQSSPS

-3702 GTMSTPVTGT
+3702 GTMSNPAPGT

-3722 TPVVQ
+3722 TPVVK

-3745 ATAVKKPRKN
+3745 AVKKSRKN
-3755 ASVSADG
+3755 ASTSADG

-3777 TTSKREKSDKAAD
+3777 TTSRRKKSDKAAD

-3851 LIEPEL
+3851 LIEPEP
-3857 AAPTLSVSTPR
+3857 AATTLSVSTPR
-3868 PSRAHVRM
+3868 PPRAHVRM

-3884 RIGATKKSKTDF
+3884 RIGAIKKSKTDF

-3905 EDLSVPKDSFAAVS
+3905 EDLPVPKDSFAAVS

-3940 LKEEHLSDSECTRPG
+3940 LKEEHLSDSESTRPG
-3955 PWDRLS
+3955 LWDRLS
-3961 IPRFGGDM
+3961 IPRLGMDT
-3969 GKQNWDTVGRSALT
+3969 GKQQNWDAVGRSALT

-3997 ELLPSDED
+3997 ELMPSD

-4032 SIEVAWRAVIDCVQE
+4032 SVEEAWRAVIDCVQE

-4059 SGMTGVRMLGLLHDT
+4059 SGMTGARMLGLLHDT

-4084 ARRCHSHA
+4084 AHRCHSHA

-4112 ARSEVYLRKSTFD
+4112 ARSEVYLRKTTFD

>member
-96 YSSSGSEEGDDFT
+96 YSSSGSEEVRAQIAAGGDDFT
-109 GFESDRKGYKGPV
+109 GFESDRKGYKGPI

-141 REKPSLVVT
+141 REKPPLVVT
-150 PKETEG
+150 PKETDE

-164 PSSQEVH
+164 QSSQEIH
-171 CAIPPHAV
+171 CAIPPDAV

-194 PAKEKR
+194 PAKER
-200 PAKNGVALTPRI
+200 HPAKNGAALTPRI

-222 RKEKGGHLKSVE
+222 RKEKGGRLKSVE

-301 CVQSGAKIGEV
+301 CVQRGAKVGDV
-312 DDQKSEGGIKSTGKQ
+312 DDQKSEGGRTSTGKQ

-332 SGNAAPKT
+332 SGNAEPKT

-350 TTEVSTEVNKL
+350 TPEVSTEVNKL
-361 VIRRSR
+361 VIRRRNR
-367 TTNPPSETH
+367 TTNPPSELH
-376 EGLVTESKNQ
+376 EGLVTELKNQ
-386 SNEKVCLAESLLEV
+386 SIDKVCLAESLLEV
-400 SRIEEAKPPPRKSK
+400 SRIEEAKPPSRKSR
-414 RKQSK
+414 RKQGK

-424 KMVTEIHVP
+424 KIVTEIHVP
-433 LATEPK
+433 LATEPE

-498 LVKGKIKDT
+498 LVKGKRKDT
-507 QVQGSGNTVKGTEK
+507 QVQSSGNTVKGTEK
-521 QRSTTELDKDS
+521 QQNTTELDNAS

-545 EEREAT
+545 EEKEAT
-551 SFTTSRDAEHTH
+551 SCTTSRDAEHTH

-568 KKKTKETLSL
+568 KKKTKQTSSL

-632 FLIHQTSPAPEEK
+632 FLIHQTTPAPEEK
-645 KILVNTKDSSEI
+645 KILVITKDSSEI
-657 LEENVFLSDTNA
+657 LEEKNSLSDTYA

-699 KHKLQSSP
+699 KHKLQTSP

-714 VPASEAEPQINE
+714 EPASEAEPQTNE
-726 VLKTDEVETSVSKPR
+726 VLKTDVSTLSVSKPR
-741 RRRSSS
+741 RRSLS
-747 VPVRKRPGKTQ
+747 VPVRKRPGKTL

-776 QTEVST
+776 QTEKVST
-782 LSVVSKPRRRNST
+782 LSVVSKPRRRTSSLSIRKTLSETPNTEMAPSEQQTEEVST
-795 LSIRNKSKIP
+795 LSVVSKPRRRTSSISIRKKSKTPTSETPTTETARSEPQTEASKLSVVSKPRRRTSSLSIRKKSKTLTSETPTTETAQSEQQTEEVSTLSVVSKPRRSTSSLSIRKKSKTP
-805 TSSETPVI
+805 TSSETPNT
-813 EMAPFEQQTEEVS
+813 EMAPSEPQTEEVS

-840 LSIRKK
+840 LSIRQK
-846 SRKTPSS
+846 SRKTPS
-853 ETPITEMAPFEP
+853 ETPNTEMAPSEQ

-877 KPRSASSLSIRK
+877 KPRRSTSSLSIRK
-889 KSRKTPTS
+889 KS
-897 SETQITEM
+897 
-905 APFEPQTEE
+905 
-914 VSTLSVVSKPRSAS
+914 
-928 SLSIRKK
+928 
-935 SRKTPTSSE
+935 KTPTSSE
-944 TPITEM
+944 TPNTEM
-950 APFEPQTEEVSTL
+950 APS
-963 SVVSKPRSASS
+963 
-974 LSIKKKSRK
+974 
-983 TPTSSETPITE
+983 
-994 MAPFEPQT
+994 
-1002 EEVSTLSVVSK
+1002 
-1013 PRSASSLSIRKK
+1013 
-1025 SRKTPTSSE
+1025 
-1034 TPITEMAPFEPQ
+1034 EPQ

-1061 ASSLSIRK
+1061 RTSSLSIRQKSRKTPSETPNTEMAPSEQQTEKVSTLSVVSEPRRRTSSLSIRK
-1069 KSRKTPTSS
+1069 KSKTPTSS
-1078 ETPITEMAPFEPQT
+1078 ETPTTEMAP
-1092 EEVSTLS
+1092 S
-1099 VVSKPRSASSLS
+1099 
-1111 IRKKSRKTPTSSET
+1111 
-1125 PITEMAPFEPQTEEV
+1125 EPQTEEV

-1145 VSKPRRASSL
+1145 VSKPRRRTSSL
-1155 SIRKKSRKTPTSSET
+1155 SITKKSKTPTSD
-1170 PITEMAPFEPQT
+1170 
-1182 EEISTLSVVSKSRR
+1182 
-1196 RRNLSLSIRKKSK
+1196 
-1209 TSTSSATPNIEV
+1209 TPNIEL
-1221 ARSETLTLADTQP
+1221 ARSEPVTLADTQP
-1234 VVKVDQET
+1234 AVKVEAET
-1242 QSIESGKVL
+1242 QPIGSGKML
-1251 LLEPPVIEKT
+1251 LLEPSVIEKT
-1261 EPRRHRSLFK
+1261 QPRRHRSLFK
-1271 HGKKKQRALIGQ
+1271 HGKKNRRAMIGP
-1283 RQKQTQR
+1283 RQKQR
-1290 PRGRKSDESK
+1290 PTGRMSDESK
-1300 SPESKVPETVEEVDL
+1300 SPESKVPEAVEEVDL
-1315 KEVFSP
+1315 KEVSSP
-1321 EAASIPAR
+1321 EAASTPAS

-1343 KVPNSRLQFLGTK
+1343 KVPNSSLQFLGSK

-1367 QVEVDLA
+1367 QVEIDLA
-1374 QHILEEQDIQDTVD
+1374 QQILEEQDIQDTVD

-1397 EQHGKSKYLKNI
+1397 DQHGKSKYLKNI

-1417 SVRSSRVIKT
+1417 SARSSRVIKT

-1474 PVDEEEF
+1474 PIDEEEF
-1481 LNEAQLDVDMFSTQ
+1481 LNEAQLDVDLFSTQ

-1502 DVSDCLSSG
+1502 GVSDCLSPG
-1511 KPSGKR
+1511 KQFGKR
-1517 KSLLRNPS
+1517 RSLLRNPS

-1538 YTLDKTLQSKYETL
+1538 YTLDKTLQSEYETL

-1562 DQSTESQEVQKKR
+1562 DPSTDPQEVQKKKR
-1575 PCRFNKQTSH
+1575 PCKFNKQTSH

-1598 LPKKRRKN
+1598 LPKRRRKN

-1634 CLKKHTTITA
+1634 CLKKRPTITA

-1685 QYGEREELTE
+1685 QYGEHEELTE

-1700 AENVIAEARKL
+1700 AENVIAEAGKL
-1711 EPQELHLNMIAEP
+1711 EPQELHLGMIAEA
-1724 DRAAAEE
+1724 DRATAE
-1731 KGATQRVRFT
+1731 KGATQRVCLT

-1791 KEQLEPV
+1791 KEQLEPA

-1827 VVLGQPRALVPE
+1827 VVLGQPRALVPD

-1879 KVTKVRKS
+1879 KVTTVRKS
-1887 GAGFAKQKSL
+1887 GAGFGKQKSL
-1897 GPFGLRSRRCGI
+1897 GTFGLRSRRCGI

-1952 KARRLSGKFPGGP
+1952 KARRLSCKIPRGP
-1965 GNRRRHS
+1965 GKRPRHS
-1972 LSVGQSSNEEVDGME
+1972 LSVVQSSNEEVDGME

-2037 PRIQDFVSL
+2037 PRSQDFVSL

-2051 DLSDDGLRHRRLHH
+2051 DLSDDGVRHRRLHH
-2065 RVPPCRRKT
+2065 RVPPGRRKT
-2074 DKNPMEQMPPSVLAA
+2074 DKNPLEQTPPSVLAA

-2151 QMLYCQVCCDP
+2151 QMLYCQVCCEP

-2168 EATDRPSEENWC
+2168 EPTERPSEENKENWC

-2326 CSQSQPSPWREL
+2326 CSQSQPSAWREL

-2360 QHLITCS
+2360 QHLIACS
-2367 QCVTLVDPDSGAE
+2367 QCVTQVVPDSGAE

-2409 VQVVRRRLDQEES
+2409 VQVVRRRLDQEEF

-2493 APLGSLQTENV
+2493 APLGSLQMENV
-2504 PRLEV
+2504 LRLEV

-2516 PTTPLISEPT
+2516 PTTPLTTEPT

-2540 KLKGKRGRAGRQSM
+2540 KLKGKRGRAGRLSM
-2554 SEGRPFKSEGRLS
+2554 SEGRPSKSEGRLS

-2688 DLISDKIITGQGFE
+2688 DLISGKIITGQGFE
-2702 VNRRMYVDFDGISLR
+2702 VNRRMYVDFDGVSLR

-2802 STIAHSPCAQ
+2802 STIAHSPCTQ

-2837 KPDQG
+2837 KPDHG

-2891 TRRDMSSP
+2891 TRRDISSP

-2938 LTSPSARPVGGRS
+2938 LTSPSTRPVGGRS

-2979 SFPCLSLSPTVQHS
+2979 SFPSPGLSLSPIIQHS

-3025 PNSASP
+3025 PNSTSP

-3036 TQFHEDSDV
+3036 TQFREDSDV
-3045 ALVSELKTELEIE
+3045 AMGSELKTELEIE
-3058 ETLVNE
+3058 EMLVNE

-3096 TALTRSAASTR
+3096 TALTRSAAR

-3121 YFDFSHTVV
+3121 YFDFSRTVV
-3130 SRTGARDPPQAPAS
+3130 SRTGSRDTTQAPAS

-3156 DDGTESDAS
+3156 DDGAESDAS

-3174 LKSASQVQNPAQTH
+3174 LKSAKSASQVQNPGQMH
-3188 APPEVK
+3188 VPPEVEM
-3194 ITTNGLSADPG
+3194 TTNGLSADSG
-3205 SPVPDQSPLSNPFK
+3205 SPVSDQSPLSNPLK
-3219 STTRVFLPATKP
+3219 STTRVVLPSTKP
-3231 PPAYRPHDPSKAFNA
+3231 PPAYMPQDPSKAFNA
-3246 TQLARTELDSVTLAP
+3246 AQLAGTELDSVTLEPIEISPKAP
-3261 TEILP
+3261 
-3266 EARRP
+3266 RP
-3271 AAVDPS
+3271 AGVDPS

-3298 VEQKNSVPS
+3298 LEQQNSIPTLKAQEPVP
-3307 LDSHKPVLIA
+3307 LA
-3317 PLQGTLLDFVHTKVP
+3317 PLLGTLPDFVHTKVS

-3340 FQVSGLDF
+3340 FQGSSLDF
-3348 VPGAPLVLES
+3348 APEAPLVLER

-3367 FTELLPV
+3367 FTELVPV

-3396 SGHFVSPTDG
+3396 SGHFVLPTDG
-3406 SAIYMNHLTES
+3406 SAIYMNHLTENS
-3417 SRDPSLSSSQG
+3417 GDPSLSSSQG

-3464 LPGFNTSRPPLSSI
+3464 LPGFNPSRPPLTSI

-3502 SAPIPDSALPHLS
+3502 SAPIPGSALPHLS
-3515 SQIDPILSATSSV
+3515 SQIDPILSATSSIS
-3528 RLPSYGSVSLP
+3528 LPSYGSVSLP
-3539 IFSTQSQAMVSTA
+3539 IFSTQSQAMLSTA

-3559 PSVSS
+3559 PSVCS
-3564 LSDALSTQCHPMLS
+3564 LSNALSTQCHPMLS
-3578 SLQHSSAPVMING
+3578 SLQPSSAPVMING

-3615 PPLEPQQPVLTQG
+3615 PPLEPQQPLLPQG

-3668 TFQLPSQSCPS
+3668 TFQLPSQSSPS

-3702 GTMSTPVTGT
+3702 GTMSNPAPGT

-3722 TPVVQ
+3722 TPVVK

-3745 ATAVKKPRKN
+3745 AVKKSRKN
-3755 ASVSADG
+3755 ASTSADG

-3777 TTSKREKSDKAAD
+3777 TTSRRKKSDKAAD

-3851 LIEPEL
+3851 LIEPEP
-3857 AAPTLSVSTPR
+3857 AATTLSVSTPR
-3868 PSRAHVRM
+3868 PPRAHVRM

-3884 RIGATKKSKTDF
+3884 RIGAIKKSKTDF

-3905 EDLSVPKDSFAAVS
+3905 EDLPVPKDSFAAVS

-3940 LKEEHLSDSECTRPG
+3940 LKEEHLSDSESTRPG
-3955 PWDRLS
+3955 LWDRLS
-3961 IPRFGGDM
+3961 IPRLGMDT
-3969 GKQNWDTVGRSALT
+3969 GKQQNWDAVGRSALT

-3997 ELLPSDED
+3997 ELMPSD

-4032 SIEVAWRAVIDCVQE
+4032 SVEEAWRAVIDCVQE

-4059 SGMTGVRMLGLLHDT
+4059 SGMTGARMLGLLHDT

-4112 ARSEVYLRKSTFD
+4112 ARSEVYLRKTTFD